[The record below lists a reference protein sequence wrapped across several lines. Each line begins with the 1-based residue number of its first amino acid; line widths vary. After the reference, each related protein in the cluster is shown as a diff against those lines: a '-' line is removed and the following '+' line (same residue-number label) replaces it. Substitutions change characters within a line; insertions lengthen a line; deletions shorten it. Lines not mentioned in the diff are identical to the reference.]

1 MEPEQEI
8 TRWLTSLHLLQ
19 YASSFARAGYHC
31 FKDLRSL
38 TEEELLKMDNIPTGH
53 RRRILSS
60 LETLMIKVDGGE
72 VPVRRKPIPRP
83 RKVFP
88 KAKQRGTSCQHS
100 QGSNIQMT
108 RQTLPSRTIADS
120 ERMAIGSATLPHTLP
135 SVTSHTAS
143 SSSSSASE
151 QGSSESLENF
161 SEEPIPD
168 ENDDFSSEGASV
180 GFQGEMVENEIY
192 EQCTFIKEPSEPRST
207 RSFKLRHR
215 PVPEIPEHPFIPP
228 YDWNAAANNNDHLTK
243 SEGLICPTGSQKAS
257 LQRTLSPIAPY
268 GELFLYNSAEKESDV
283 GNEVMS
289 SQGVKE
295 NLDQQKLR
303 NKQTQNQESTHNN
316 KNQDLSK
323 QHYIHDDDDDD
334 DDDDY
339 STVQEYTLS
348 QRLATECS
356 FEHPTLP
363 ALLSSTGPSALA
375 KPQTDVKD
383 IYSMA
388 QDDLPG
394 LLRPN
399 LPSLTE
405 VSISPYA
412 CFYGT
417 RNAVTKAGWLD
428 KLSPQGNCV
437 FQRRWVKLE
446 GGNLTYYSSDKEMY
460 SKGLI
465 PISAVKQ
472 VRALGEN
479 KFEVVTSIRTFVF
492 RAEKEGE
499 RQDWLEVFQS
509 AVSSQPSISLQPRK
523 NNTNKSGY
531 VELRGLKGRVYLS
544 LMGTSFR
551 LCKTDQD
558 FNAGLAITVVDLTAA
573 CVKQVERK
581 GFEITTPFKSFCFTV
596 ESERE
601 REEWIEAVQ
610 ESIVETLC
618 NYEVLEKVWFNISN
632 RKCADCQAPEPEWAS
647 INLCVV
653 ICKNCAGQ
661 HRSLGPGIS
670 KVRSMKL
677 DSSIWTNELIELFL
691 DVGNKNSNSF
701 WEANLPPEE
710 ELCMQPSLEQR
721 ASFIRRKYKKRKYKK
736 VLEGLNTQEELN
748 KALCATVVLP
758 DILQTMALVFSG
770 ADVMCATGDP
780 QYSTPYLLA
789 QKAGQR
795 LQMEFL
801 YHNKLSDFPKLEA
814 VFDSSFSADVLSF
827 MDGFLYCS
835 VNAGKATLDR
845 KGRPDLVR
853 RWCTLEGGFLSYY
866 ENEKNATPIGRVD
879 VSDVVSLAISNTEN
893 ITETGPVFTF
903 ELYLLS
909 QRVLVFGAETSDAQ
923 QEWTHAIAKR
933 FVSARADALL
943 RQDSELIGRLHYKE
957 GHDLYHWR
965 MGWFALVGSELY
977 FCSGDEDEEEGVL
990 QLKRLQELTVS
1001 THMEGDEK
1009 IQVLL
1014 MVESGRT
1021 VYIHGI
1027 TKQDFALWH
1036 SSIQLAAGTDG
1047 MALCNQQLNKND
1059 VPIIVDSCIAFVTQY
1074 GLCYEGIYQKNG
1086 DPGRVAQ
1093 LLQDFTKNAR
1103 VVKLRAQDHRLE
1115 DVTDTLKSFL
1125 SHSEDALLAKELYPF
1140 WISALDEQD
1149 EKVRVQKYS
1158 TYIQSLPKVNRLT
1171 LGALLQHLYR
1181 IQRCSHINQM
1191 NTQNLACVFSSCLF
1205 QTEGHTAQE
1214 SRVVEDLINNYTQ
1227 LFSVSEEQV
1236 RQMEKENSFITRWKD
1251 TTFSPAGDLI
1261 FEVYLEKK
1269 EPEKCCLIKV
1279 SPSMRSDEL
1288 AISTLEMK
1296 GMEVKA
1302 QDLWTTFEVIEN
1314 GEMERPLHY
1323 KEKILEQ
1330 VLEWSSLED
1339 PSSAFLLIKKYS
1351 GSKMTDSNSDKLKDF
1366 IKGEQLKFKDGS
1378 SKLLLGNKFQD
1389 RYLVLQ
1395 DKKLLLYKDIKSTK
1409 PEREAPLKSVKC
1421 YLGLRRKLKP
1431 TSSWGFTVYT
1441 KKQQWYFCCKGNE
1454 SQQDWVTSIIRVKH
1468 ASDLWPKDLRQ
1479 SASLPYNLSRGRTST
1494 YSTAKTSTAR
1504 HQREVKGK
1512 SVLTTSIE
1520 GSNTQNQMTSDVSNQ
1535 PDLTHKLASCEGTPS
1550 VSGLEMVIDDTLQSL
1565 RRPSLQQDPSALTQ
1579 LSHKKAV
1586 LPSRGAQLPQN
1597 LINELST
1604 VLNKTGRFPKED
1616 N

>member
-1 MEPEQEI
+1 MSNI
-8 TRWLTSLHLLQ
+8 RLHLPQ

-38 TEEELLKMDNIPTGH
+38 TEEKLYQMDNIPTGH

-60 LETLMIKVDGGE
+60 LETLMMEVDGGK

-83 RKVFP
+83 RQVFP
-88 KAKQRGTSCQHS
+88 KAKQRGTSCQ
-100 QGSNIQMT
+100 
-108 RQTLPSRTIADS
+108 QTLPSGTIADS
-120 ERMAIGSATLPHTLP
+120 ERMAIGSATLTHTLP
-135 SVTSHTAS
+135 SVTCHTVS
-143 SSSSSASE
+143 SSSGSASE
-151 QGSSESLENF
+151 HGSSESLENF

-192 EQCTFIKEPSEPRST
+192 ERCTFIKEPSELRST
-207 RSFKLRHR
+207 RSYKLRHR

-228 YDWNAAANNNDHLTK
+228 YDW
-243 SEGLICPTGSQKAS
+243 
-257 LQRTLSPIAPY
+257 TLSPIAPY
-268 GELFLYNSAEKESDV
+268 GELFLYNSAEKESPFPYY
-283 GNEVMS
+283 
-289 SQGVKE
+289 
-295 NLDQQKLR
+295 NLIFFFR
-303 NKQTQNQESTHNN
+303 NKQTQNQERAHNH
-316 KNQDLSK
+316 KKQDLSH
-323 QHYIHDDDDDD
+323 QHDDDDD

-339 STVQEYTLS
+339 STVQESTLG

-356 FEHPTLP
+356 FKHPTL
-363 ALLSSTGPSALA
+363 LLSTGPSALA

-383 IYSMA
+383 IYSKA

-417 RNAVTKAGWLD
+417 HNAASKAGWLD

-446 GGNLTYYSSDKEMY
+446 GGNLTYYNSDKEMY

-499 RQDWLEVFQS
+499 RQDWLEVLQS
-509 AVSSQPSISLQPRK
+509 AVSSQPSISHQPRK

-596 ESERE
+596 DSERE

-618 NYEVLEKVWFNISN
+618 NYEVLEKVWFNRSN
-632 RKCADCQAPEPEWAS
+632 RECADCQAPEPEWAS

-661 HRSLGPGIS
+661 HRFLGPGIS

-691 DVGNKNSNSF
+691 DIGNKNSNSF

-721 ASFIRRKYKKRKYKK
+721 ASFIHRKYKKRKYKK
-736 VLEGLNTQEELN
+736 VLEGLNTKEELN

-801 YHNKLSDFPKLEA
+801 YHNKLSDFPKREA
-814 VFDSSFSADVLSF
+814 VFESSFSADVPSF

-845 KGRPDLVR
+845 KGRPGES
-853 RWCTLEGGFLSYY
+853 C
-866 ENEKNATPIGRVD
+866 
-879 VSDVVSLAISNTEN
+879 
-893 ITETGPVFTF
+893 
-903 ELYLLS
+903 
-909 QRVLVFGAETSDAQ
+909 
-923 QEWTHAIAKR
+923 
-933 FVSARADALL
+933 FVPARADALL
-943 RQDSELIGRLHYKE
+943 RLDNELIGRLHYKE

-1009 IQVLL
+1009 IQVLI

-1047 MALCNQQLNKND
+1047 MALGNQQMNKND

-1103 VVKLRAQDHRLE
+1103 VVKLRAQDHRLG

-1158 TYIQSLPKVNRLT
+1158 SYIQSLPKVNRST

-1191 NTQNLACVFSSCLF
+1191 NMQNLACIFSSCLF

-1214 SRVVEDLINNYTQ
+1214 TRVVEDLINNYIQ
-1227 LFSVSEEQV
+1227 LFSHMFLAFLFCGVAINCERS
-1236 RQMEKENSFITRWKD
+1236 QMELCVHH
-1251 TTFSPAGDLI
+1251 FSL
-1261 FEVYLEKK
+1261 
-1269 EPEKCCLIKV
+1269 C
-1279 SPSMRSDEL
+1279 S
-1288 AISTLEMK
+1288 
-1296 GMEVKA
+1296 
-1302 QDLWTTFEVIEN
+1302 
-1314 GEMERPLHY
+1314 ERPLHY
-1323 KEKILEQ
+1323 NEKILEQ

-1339 PSSAFLLIKKYS
+1339 PSSAFLLIKKY
-1351 GSKMTDSNSDKLKDF
+1351 SDKLKDF

-1431 TSSWGFTVYT
+1431 TMLPNRVFLKFINKLVL
-1441 KKQQWYFCCKGNE
+1441 F
-1454 SQQDWVTSIIRVKH
+1454 VTICPNPH
-1468 ASDLWPKDLRQ
+1468 
-1479 SASLPYNLSRGRTST
+1479 Y
-1494 YSTAKTSTAR
+1494 
-1504 HQREVKGK
+1504 
-1512 SVLTTSIE
+1512 
-1520 GSNTQNQMTSDVSNQ
+1520 
-1535 PDLTHKLASCEGTPS
+1535 
-1550 VSGLEMVIDDTLQSL
+1550 DT
-1565 RRPSLQQDPSALTQ
+1565 
-1579 LSHKKAV
+1579 
-1586 LPSRGAQLPQN
+1586 
-1597 LINELST
+1597 
-1604 VLNKTGRFPKED
+1604 
-1616 N
+1616 

>member
-1 MEPEQEI
+1 LSNVSYFI
-8 TRWLTSLHLLQ
+8 SFLHLPQ

-38 TEEELLKMDNIPTGH
+38 TEEKLYQMNNIPTGH

-60 LETLMIKVDGGE
+60 LETLMMEVDGGE

-83 RKVFP
+83 RQVFP
-88 KAKQRGTSCQHS
+88 KAKQRGTSCRHS

-108 RQTLPSRTIADS
+108 RQTLPSGTIADS

-135 SVTSHTAS
+135 SVTCHTVS
-143 SSSSSASE
+143 SSSSSASDH
-151 QGSSESLENF
+151 GSSESLENV

-207 RSFKLRHR
+207 RSYKLRHR

-228 YDWNAAANNNDHLTK
+228 YDW
-243 SEGLICPTGSQKAS
+243 
-257 LQRTLSPIAPY
+257 TLSPIAPY
-268 GELFLYNSAEKESDV
+268 GELFLYNSAEKESCYYFAFSLLQL
-283 GNEVMS
+283 NIFF
-289 SQGVKE
+289 
-295 NLDQQKLR
+295 R
-303 NKQTQNQESTHNN
+303 NKQTQNQERAHNH
-316 KNQDLSK
+316 KKQDLSK
-323 QHYIHDDDDDD
+323 QHYVHDDDD

-339 STVQEYTLS
+339 STLQESTLS

-356 FEHPTLP
+356 FKHPT
-363 ALLSSTGPSALA
+363 LLSSTGPSIFA

-417 RNAVTKAGWLD
+417 HNAATKAGWLD

-446 GGNLTYYSSDKEMY
+446 GGNLTYYNSDKEMY

-479 KFEVVTSIRTFVF
+479 KFEVVTSVRTFVF

-499 RQDWLEVFQS
+499 RQDWLEVLQS
-509 AVSSQPSISLQPRK
+509 AVSSQPSISHQPHK

-596 ESERE
+596 DSERE

-618 NYEVLEKVWFNISN
+618 NYEVLEKVWFNRSN
-632 RKCADCQAPEPEWAS
+632 RECADCQAPEPEWAS

-661 HRSLGPGIS
+661 HRFLGPGIS

-677 DSSIWTNELIELFL
+677 DSSIWTNELIEVPIY
-691 DVGNKNSNSF
+691 VGNKNSNSF

-801 YHNKLSDFPKLEA
+801 YHNKLSGVCVLKKL
-814 VFDSSFSADVLSF
+814 SLHHDV
-827 MDGFLYCS
+827 Y
-835 VNAGKATLDR
+835 
-845 KGRPDLVR
+845 RPPYFAISREMHLVL
-853 RWCTLEGGFLSYY
+853 RWCTMEGGFLSYY

-879 VSDVVSLAISNTEN
+879 VSDVVSLAINNTEN

-903 ELYLLS
+903 ELYLRS

-923 QEWTHAIAKR
+923 QDWTHAIAKC
-933 FVSARADALL
+933 FVPARADALL
-943 RQDSELIGRLHYKE
+943 RLDSELIGRLHYKE

-1047 MALCNQQLNKND
+1047 MALGNQQMNKND

-1158 TYIQSLPKVNRLT
+1158 SYIQSLPKVNRST

-1181 IQRCSHINQM
+1181 IQRCSLINQM

-1214 SRVVEDLINNYTQ
+1214 TRVVEDLINNYIQ

-1251 TTFSPAGDLI
+1251 TTVIAINCERSQMELCVHHFSL
-1261 FEVYLEKK
+1261 
-1269 EPEKCCLIKV
+1269 C
-1279 SPSMRSDEL
+1279 S
-1288 AISTLEMK
+1288 
-1296 GMEVKA
+1296 
-1302 QDLWTTFEVIEN
+1302 
-1314 GEMERPLHY
+1314 ERPLHY
-1323 KEKILEQ
+1323 NEKILEQ

-1339 PSSAFLLIKKYS
+1339 PSSAFLLIKKY
-1351 GSKMTDSNSDKLKDF
+1351 SDKLKDF

-1431 TSSWGFTVYT
+1431 TMLPNRVFLKFINKLVL
-1441 KKQQWYFCCKGNE
+1441 F
-1454 SQQDWVTSIIRVKH
+1454 VTICPNPH
-1468 ASDLWPKDLRQ
+1468 
-1479 SASLPYNLSRGRTST
+1479 Y
-1494 YSTAKTSTAR
+1494 
-1504 HQREVKGK
+1504 
-1512 SVLTTSIE
+1512 
-1520 GSNTQNQMTSDVSNQ
+1520 
-1535 PDLTHKLASCEGTPS
+1535 
-1550 VSGLEMVIDDTLQSL
+1550 DT
-1565 RRPSLQQDPSALTQ
+1565 
-1579 LSHKKAV
+1579 
-1586 LPSRGAQLPQN
+1586 
-1597 LINELST
+1597 
-1604 VLNKTGRFPKED
+1604 
-1616 N
+1616 

>member
-1 MEPEQEI
+1 MEPDQEI
-8 TRWLTSLHLLQ
+8 TVWLTSLHLPQ
-19 YASSFARAGYHC
+19 YASSFAQAGYC
-31 FKDLRSL
+31 CLKDLRNL
-38 TEEELLKMDNIPTGH
+38 TEEKLLKVDHIPTGH

-60 LETLMIKVDGGE
+60 LETLMVEVDGSSMK

-83 RKVFP
+83 RQVFP
-88 KAKQRGTSCQHS
+88 KDKQRETSSRHP
-100 QGSNIQMT
+100 QGSKIQMT
-108 RQTLPSRTIADS
+108 SQTVPARTIADS
-120 ERMAIGSATLPHTLP
+120 ER
-135 SVTSHTAS
+135 VS

-151 QGSSESLENF
+151 HGSSESLENF

-168 ENDDFSSEGASV
+168 ENDDFPSELASV

-192 EQCTFIKEPSEPRST
+192 EKCSFVNEPSRPRSS
-207 RSFKLRHR
+207 RSYKLRHR
-215 PVPEIPEHPFIPP
+215 PVPEIPEHPFKPL
-228 YDWNAAANNNDHLTK
+228 YDWNEAAHNNTDHLTR
-243 SEGLICPTGSQKAS
+243 SEGPVCPTSSQEAS
-257 LQRTLSPIAPY
+257 HPRTLSPIAPY
-268 GELFLYNSAEKESDV
+268 GELFLYNSTE
-283 GNEVMS
+283 NETDLGKDVMS
-289 SQGVKE
+289 NQGVKE
-295 NLDQQKLR
+295 NLEEQTLR
-303 NKQTQNQESTHNN
+303 NKLTQTKEKSHNN
-316 KNQDLSK
+316 KQALFK
-323 QHYIHDDDDDD
+323 QHVD

-339 STVQEYTLS
+339 SIVQAS
-348 QRLATECS
+348 S
-356 FEHPTLP
+356 NHPTPP
-363 ALLSSTGPSALA
+363 ALLLSTGPSAVA
-375 KPQTDVKD
+375 QPQTDVND

-388 QDDLPG
+388 LDDLP
-394 LLRPN
+394 PQI
-399 LPSLTE
+399 E

-412 CFYGT
+412 CFYGI
-417 RNAVTKAGWLD
+417 RNSGAKAGWLD
-428 KLSPQGNCV
+428 KLSPQGNRV

-446 GGNLTYYSSDKEMY
+446 GGNLTYYNSDKEMY

-479 KFEVVTSIRTFVF
+479 KFEVVTSVRTFVF

-499 RQDWLEVFQS
+499 RQDWLEVLQT
-509 AVSSQPSISLQPRK
+509 AVSSQSSISHQPRK

-544 LMGTSFR
+544 LMGTGFR
-551 LCKTDQD
+551 ICKTDQD
-558 FNAGLAITVVDLTAA
+558 FNAGLAIAAVDLTAA
-573 CVKQVERK
+573 CVKQIERK

-601 REEWIEAVQ
+601 REEWTEAVQ

-618 NYEVLEKVWFNISN
+618 NYEVLEKVWFNKSN

-691 DVGNKNSNSF
+691 EVGNKNSNSF
-701 WEANLPPEE
+701 WAANIPPED
-710 ELCMQPSLEQR
+710 ELCKQSSTEQR

-748 KALCATVVLP
+748 KALCAAVVHP
-758 DILQTMALVFSG
+758 DVLQTMALVFSG

-780 QYSTPYLLA
+780 EISTAYLLA

-801 YHNKLSDFPKLEA
+801 YHNKLSDFPKLEG
-814 VFDSSFSADVLSF
+814 VFDSSFPTDVPSF

-835 VNAGKATLDR
+835 MNAGKATLDR
-845 KGRPDLVR
+845 KGRPDMVR

-866 ENEKNATPIGRVD
+866 DNEKIATPIGRVD
-879 VSDVVSLAISNTEN
+879 VSDVVSLAINNTEN

-903 ELYLLS
+903 ELYLRS
-909 QRVLVFGAETSDAQ
+909 QRVLVFGAETSDAHQ
-923 QEWTHAIAKR
+923 DWTHAIAKC
-933 FVSARADALL
+933 FVPARAEALL

-1014 MVESGRT
+1014 MVERGRT
-1021 VYIHGI
+1021 VYVHGI

-1047 MALCNQQLNKND
+1047 MALGNQQMNKND

-1086 DPGRVAQ
+1086 DPGCVAQ
-1093 LLQDFTKNAR
+1093 LLQDFTKDAR
-1103 VVKLRAQDHRLE
+1103 VVKLRAQEHRLE

-1149 EKVRVQKYS
+1149 EKIRVQKYS
-1158 TYIQSLPKVNRLT
+1158 SYIRSLPKVNRST

-1191 NTQNLACVFSSCLF
+1191 NTPKLACVFSSCLF

-1214 SRVVEDLINNYTQ
+1214 TRVVEDLINNYIQ
-1227 LFSVSEEQV
+1227 LFSVNEEQV

-1288 AISTLEMK
+1288 AVCTLEMK
-1296 GMEVKA
+1296 GVEVKA

-1409 PEREAPLKSVKC
+1409 PEREASIKSVKC

-1441 KKQQWYFCCKGNE
+1441 EKQQWYFCCKGND

-1468 ASDLWPKDLRQ
+1468 EGDLWPKDLKQ
-1479 SASLPYNLSRGRTST
+1479 SASLPYNLSRRRTST
-1494 YSTAKTSTAR
+1494 HSPAQTTTSK

-1520 GSNTQNQMTSDVSNQ
+1520 GSNTQNQMTTDEGNQSDSMN
-1535 PDLTHKLASCEGTPS
+1535 KLASGEETPCLS
-1550 VSGLEMVIDDTLQSL
+1550 RPEMMIDNTLQSQ
-1565 RRPSLQQDPSALTQ
+1565 RRTSLQHDPSALTQ
-1579 LSHKKAV
+1579 LSQRKAV
-1586 LPSRGAQLPQN
+1586 LPSRGVQLPQN

-1604 VLNKTGRFPKED
+1604 VLNKTGRSLSKD

>member
-1 MEPEQEI
+1 MEPNQEI
-8 TRWLTSLHLLQ
+8 TMWLTELHLPQ
-19 YASSFARAGYHC
+19 YATSFTLAGYH
-31 FKDLRSL
+31 FLKDLRNL
-38 TEEELLKMDNIPTGH
+38 NEEKLLEMDNIPTGH

-60 LETLMIKVDGGE
+60 LETLMMEVEGSSVK
-72 VPVRRKPIPRP
+72 VPVKRKPIPRP
-83 RKVFP
+83 RQVLSKD
-88 KAKQRGTSCQHS
+88 KQKEASTYQHA
-100 QGSNIQMT
+100 QAGNVQMT
-108 RQTLPSRTIADS
+108 RQTLPARTTAYS
-120 ERMAIGSATLPHTLP
+120 GTMNVGSQTLPRIKCHA
-135 SVTSHTAS
+135 AS
-143 SSSSSASE
+143 SGSSSTSDN
-151 QGSSESLENF
+151 GSSESLENF
-161 SEEPIPD
+161 TEDHVTNKSGGLPAD
-168 ENDDFSSEGASV
+168 GAAL

-192 EQCTFIKEPSEPRST
+192 EECLFATVPSEPRST

-215 PVPEIPEHPFIPP
+215 PVPEIPEHPFIPS
-228 YDWNAAANNNDHLTK
+228 YDRNVAGNNNTDHLTR
-243 SEGLICPTGSQKAS
+243 SEGLILPPSHQKAS
-257 LQRTLSPIAPY
+257 LERTLSPISPY
-268 GELFLYNSAEKESDV
+268 GELFLFNSAENVLDLSKDE
-283 GNEVMS
+283 MS
-289 SQGVKE
+289 NQVKE
-295 NLDQQKLR
+295 TLEQQKLR
-303 NKQTQNQESTHNN
+303 HKQTQAKEKVHYNN
-316 KNQDLSK
+316 KQDLSK
-323 QHYIHDDDDDD
+323 QHIDDDKNVDENDY
-334 DDDDY
+334 DDY
-339 STVQEYTLS
+339 STVQAS
-348 QRLATECS
+348 S
-356 FEHPTLP
+356 FCQQITNEHPTP
-363 ALLSSTGPSALA
+363 PTLLSSTGPSAVSA
-375 KPQTDVKD
+375 QSQADVNV
-383 IYSMA
+383 IYSLA
-388 QDDLPG
+388 HDDQPG
-394 LLRPN
+394 LLK
-399 LPSLTE
+399 PSVPPRTDL
-405 VSISPYA
+405 SISPYA
-412 CFYGT
+412 CFYGICKT
-417 RNAVTKAGWLD
+417 ATKAGWLD

-446 GGNLTYYSSDKEMY
+446 GGNLTYYNSEKEMY

-465 PISAVKQ
+465 PLSAVKQ
-472 VRALGEN
+472 IRALGEN
-479 KFEVVTSIRTFVF
+479 KFEVVTTLRTFVF
-492 RAEKEGE
+492 RAEKEGD
-499 RQDWLEVFQS
+499 RQDWLEVLQA
-509 AVSSQPSISLQPRK
+509 AVSSQSSVSHQPRK

-544 LMGTSFR
+544 LMGTCFR

-558 FNAGLAITVVDLTAA
+558 FNAGLAIAVVDLTAA
-573 CVKQVERK
+573 CVKQFERK
-581 GFEITTPFKSFCFTV
+581 GLEITTPFKSFCFTV
-596 ESERE
+596 ESEHE
-601 REEWIEAVQ
+601 RDEWIEAVQ

-618 NYEVLEKVWFNISN
+618 NYEVLEKVWFNKSN

-661 HRSLGPGIS
+661 HRFLGPGIS

-691 DVGNKNSNSF
+691 EVGNKNSNSL
-701 WEANLPPEE
+701 WVANLPPED
-710 ELCMQPSLEQR
+710 ELCKQSSTEQR

-736 VLEGLNTQEELN
+736 VLNGLNTQEELN
-748 KALCATVVLP
+748 KALCAAVVLP
-758 DILQTMALVFSG
+758 DVLQTMALVFSG

-780 QYSTPYLLA
+780 ELSTPYLLA

-814 VFDSSFSADVLSF
+814 ICDSSFAADAPSF

-835 VNAGKATLDR
+835 ANAGKATLDR
-845 KGRPDLVR
+845 KGKPDMVR

-866 ENEKNATPIGRVD
+866 DNEKIATPIGRVD
-879 VSDVVSLAISNTEN
+879 IGDVVSLAINNNQT

-903 ELYLLS
+903 ELYLRS
-909 QRVLVFGAETSDAQ
+909 QRVLVFGVETSDAHQ
-923 QEWTHAIAKR
+923 DWTNAIAKS
-933 FVSARADALL
+933 FVPPRADALL
-943 RQDSELIGRLHYKE
+943 RQDSELIGRLYYKE

-965 MGWFALVGSELY
+965 IGWFTLVGSELY

-1001 THMEGDEK
+1001 THIEGDEN

-1021 VYIHGI
+1021 LYIHCI

-1036 SSIQLAAGTDG
+1036 SAIQLAAGTDG
-1047 MALCNQQLNKND
+1047 MALSNQQMNKND

-1074 GLCYEGIYQKNG
+1074 GLCYEGIYQKKG
-1086 DPGRVAQ
+1086 DPGRVAHLIQ
-1093 LLQDFTKNAR
+1093 EFTKDAR
-1103 VVKLRAQDHRLE
+1103 VVKLRVQEQRLE

-1158 TYIQSLPKVNRLT
+1158 SYIQSLPKVNRST

-1191 NTQNLACVFSSCLF
+1191 SSQRLACVFSSCLF

-1214 SRVVEDLINNYTQ
+1214 TQVVEDLINNYIQ
-1227 LFSVSEEQV
+1227 LFSVNDEQV

-1261 FEVYLEKK
+1261 FEAYLEKK
-1269 EPEKCCLIKV
+1269 EPEKCCLIKI
-1279 SPSMRSDEL
+1279 SPNMRSDEL
-1288 AISTLEMK
+1288 AVSTLEMK

-1323 KEKILEQ
+1323 KEKVLEQ
-1330 VLEWSSLED
+1330 VLEWRSLED

-1351 GSKMTDSNSDKLKDF
+1351 GCKMTDSNSDKLKDF
-1366 IKGEQLKFKDGS
+1366 IKGEHLKFKDGS

-1409 PEREAPLKSVKC
+1409 PEREAPLKAVKC
-1421 YLGLRRKLKP
+1421 YFGLRRKLKP

-1441 KKQQWYFCCKGNE
+1441 EKQQWYFCCKGND
-1454 SQQDWVTSIIRVKH
+1454 SQQDWVTSIIRMKH
-1468 ASDLWPKDLRQ
+1468 GSDLWPRDLKQ
-1479 SASLPYNLSRGRTST
+1479 STSLPYNLSRRRTST
-1494 YSTAKTSTAR
+1494 QSTTQSSNKN
-1504 HQREVKGK
+1504 QREVKGK
-1512 SVLTTSIE
+1512 SVLTTSTE
-1520 GSNTQNQMTSDVSNQ
+1520 DSNTQNQMAADEGIR
-1535 PDLTHKLASCEGTPS
+1535 PDSLHKLASAEGTPG
-1550 VSGLEMVIDDTLQSL
+1550 VSRLEMVIDDTLQSQ
-1565 RRPSLQQDPSALTQ
+1565 RRASLQQDTATLTQ
-1579 LSHKKAV
+1579 ISQRKAAI
-1586 LPSRGAQLPQN
+1586 PGRGVQLPQN

-1604 VLNKTGRFPKED
+1604 VLNKTGRSQKEAD
-1616 N
+1616 

>member
-1 MEPEQEI
+1 MEPDQEI
-8 TRWLTSLHLLQ
+8 TEWLTSLHLLQ
-19 YASSFARAGYHC
+19 YASSFAGAGYHC

-38 TEEELLKMDNIPTGH
+38 TDEKLLKMDNIPTGH
-53 RRRILSS
+53 RRRILTS

-72 VPVRRKPIPRP
+72 VPVRRKPMPRP

-88 KAKQRGTSCQHS
+88 KAEQRETCCPHS
-100 QGSNIQMT
+100 QGSDIQVT
-108 RQTLPSRTIADS
+108 RQTSRTIADS
-120 ERMAIGSATLPHTLP
+120 ECMATGSATLPHTL
-135 SVTSHTAS
+135 S
-143 SSSSSASE
+143 SSSSSTSE
-151 QGSSESLENF
+151 HGSSESLENF

-180 GFQGEMVENEIY
+180 EFVGEMVENEIY
-192 EQCTFIKEPSEPRST
+192 EECTFNKESSGPRVT

-215 PVPEIPEHPFIPP
+215 PVPEIPEHPYIPP
-228 YDWNAAANNNDHLTK
+228 DWNVAANNNDLLTK
-243 SEGLICPTGSQKAS
+243 SEGLICPTGSQKAP

-268 GELFLYNSAEKESDV
+268 GELFLFNLAEKEPDV

-289 SQGVKE
+289 SQGVKV

-316 KNQDLSK
+316 KKQDLSK
-323 QHYIHDDDDDD
+323 HHYIHDDDDDDD

-339 STVQEYTLS
+339 STVQESKLS
-348 QRLATECS
+348 QQMATECS
-356 FEHPTLP
+356 FKHPTLP
-363 ALLSSTGPSALA
+363 TPLSSTGTSALA

-388 QDDLPG
+388 HDDLPV
-394 LLRPN
+394 LRPN
-399 LPSLTE
+399 LPSVTE

-417 RNAVTKAGWLD
+417 RNAVTKEGWLD

-465 PISAVKQ
+465 PISTVKH

-479 KFEVVTSIRTFVF
+479 KFEVVTSARTFVF

-499 RQDWLEVFQS
+499 RQDWLEVLQS
-509 AVSSQPSISLQPRK
+509 TVSSQPSISHQPRK

-558 FNAGLAITVVDLTAA
+558 FNSGLAITEVDLTAA
-573 CVKQVERK
+573 CVKQFERK

-618 NYEVLEKVWFNISN
+618 NYEVLEKVWFNRSN
-632 RKCADCQAPEPEWAS
+632 RKCADCQAPDPEWAS

-661 HRSLGPGIS
+661 HRFLGPGIS

-721 ASFIRRKYKKRKYKK
+721 ASFIRRKYIKRKYKK

-801 YHNKLSDFPKLEA
+801 YHNKLTDFPKLEA
-814 VFDSSFSADVLSF
+814 VFDSSFSAHVPSF

-879 VSDVVSLAISNTEN
+879 VSDVVSLAINNTEN

-903 ELYLLS
+903 ELYLRS

-923 QEWTHAIAKR
+923 QDWTHAIAKC
-933 FVSARADALL
+933 FVPARADAVL
-943 RQDSELIGRLHYKE
+943 RQDGELIGRLHYKE
-957 GHDLYHWR
+957 GHDLYYWR
-965 MGWFALVGSELY
+965 MGWFTLVGTELY

-990 QLKRLQELTVS
+990 RLKRLQELTVS

-1027 TKQDFALWH
+1027 TEKDFALWH

-1047 MALCNQQLNKND
+1047 MALGNQQMNKND

-1093 LLQDFTKNAR
+1093 HLQDFTKNAR

-1115 DVTDTLKSFL
+1115 DVTDTLKNFL

-1158 TYIQSLPKVNRLT
+1158 SYIQSLPEVNRST

-1181 IQRCSHINQM
+1181 IQRCSRINQM

-1214 SRVVEDLINNYTQ
+1214 TRVVEDLINNYIQ

-1261 FEVYLEKK
+1261 FEVYVEKM

-1409 PEREAPLKSVKC
+1409 PEREAPLKSLKC

-1441 KKQQWYFCCKGNE
+1441 EKQQWYFCCKGND

-1468 ASDLWPKDLRQ
+1468 GSDLWPKDLKQ
-1479 SASLPYNLSRGRTST
+1479 STSLPYNLCRGRTST
-1494 YSTAKTSTAR
+1494 YSTAKTSTGKP
-1504 HQREVKGK
+1504 QREAKGK
-1512 SVLTTSIE
+1512 SVLTTCIE
-1520 GSNTQNQMTSDVSNQ
+1520 GSNTQNQKTTDVSNQ
-1535 PDLTHKLASCEGTPS
+1535 PDLMHKLASSEGTLS
-1550 VSGLEMVIDDTLQSL
+1550 VSGFQMMIDDTLQSL
-1565 RRPSLQQDPSALTQ
+1565 GGPSLQQDPSALTQ
-1579 LSHKKAV
+1579 LSPKKAV
-1586 LPSRGAQLPQN
+1586 LPCRGVQLPQN
-1597 LINELST
+1597 IINELST
-1604 VLNKTGRFPKED
+1604 VLHKTGRFPKED

>member
-1 MEPEQEI
+1 MLSIQEM
-8 TRWLTSLHLLQ
+8 
-19 YASSFARAGYHC
+19 ASSA
-31 FKDLRSL
+31 
-38 TEEELLKMDNIPTGH
+38 
-53 RRRILSS
+53 
-60 LETLMIKVDGGE
+60 
-72 VPVRRKPIPRP
+72 
-83 RKVFP
+83 
-88 KAKQRGTSCQHS
+88 
-100 QGSNIQMT
+100 
-108 RQTLPSRTIADS
+108 
-120 ERMAIGSATLPHTLP
+120 
-135 SVTSHTAS
+135 
-143 SSSSSASE
+143 
-151 QGSSESLENF
+151 
-161 SEEPIPD
+161 
-168 ENDDFSSEGASV
+168 
-180 GFQGEMVENEIY
+180 
-192 EQCTFIKEPSEPRST
+192 
-207 RSFKLRHR
+207 
-215 PVPEIPEHPFIPP
+215 
-228 YDWNAAANNNDHLTK
+228 
-243 SEGLICPTGSQKAS
+243 
-257 LQRTLSPIAPY
+257 
-268 GELFLYNSAEKESDV
+268 
-283 GNEVMS
+283 
-289 SQGVKE
+289 
-295 NLDQQKLR
+295 
-303 NKQTQNQESTHNN
+303 
-316 KNQDLSK
+316 
-323 QHYIHDDDDDD
+323 
-334 DDDDY
+334 
-339 STVQEYTLS
+339 
-348 QRLATECS
+348 
-356 FEHPTLP
+356 
-363 ALLSSTGPSALA
+363 
-375 KPQTDVKD
+375 
-383 IYSMA
+383 
-388 QDDLPG
+388 
-394 LLRPN
+394 
-399 LPSLTE
+399 
-405 VSISPYA
+405 
-412 CFYGT
+412 
-417 RNAVTKAGWLD
+417 
-428 KLSPQGNCV
+428 
-437 FQRRWVKLE
+437 
-446 GGNLTYYSSDKEMY
+446 
-460 SKGLI
+460 
-465 PISAVKQ
+465 
-472 VRALGEN
+472 
-479 KFEVVTSIRTFVF
+479 
-492 RAEKEGE
+492 
-499 RQDWLEVFQS
+499 
-509 AVSSQPSISLQPRK
+509 
-523 NNTNKSGY
+523 
-531 VELRGLKGRVYLS
+531 YLS
-544 LMGTSFR
+544 
-551 LCKTDQD
+551 
-558 FNAGLAITVVDLTAA
+558 
-573 CVKQVERK
+573 
-581 GFEITTPFKSFCFTV
+581 FTV

-618 NYEVLEKVWFNISN
+618 NYEVLEKVWFNMSN

-647 INLCVV
+647 INLST
-653 ICKNCAGQ
+653 AA
-661 HRSLGPGIS
+661 
-670 KVRSMKL
+670 
-677 DSSIWTNELIELFL
+677 SSIWTNELIELFL

-748 KALCATVVLP
+748 KVSLCATVVLP

-789 QKAGQR
+789 QKGQR

-801 YHNKLSDFPKLEA
+801 YHHKLSD
-814 VFDSSFSADVLSF
+814 
-827 MDGFLYCS
+827 
-835 VNAGKATLDR
+835 
-845 KGRPDLVR
+845 LVR
-853 RWCTLEGGFLSYY
+853 PLVYIWKVDSLYY
-866 ENEKNATPIGRVD
+866 ENEKNATAIGRVD
-879 VSDVVSLAISNTEN
+879 VSDV
-893 ITETGPVFTF
+893 
-903 ELYLLS
+903 LY
-909 QRVLVFGAETSDAQ
+909 Q
-923 QEWTHAIAKR
+923 
-933 FVSARADALL
+933 
-943 RQDSELIGRLHYKE
+943 
-957 GHDLYHWR
+957 
-965 MGWFALVGSELY
+965 
-977 FCSGDEDEEEGVL
+977 
-990 QLKRLQELTVS
+990 S

-1014 MVESGRT
+1014 MVETPRGRT

-1036 SSIQLAAGTDG
+1036 SSIQFGSWDGTVWLS
-1047 MALCNQQLNKND
+1047 ANQQLNKNGCS
-1059 VPIIVDSCIAFVTQY
+1059 IIVDSCIAFVTQY
-1074 GLCYEGIYQKNG
+1074 VCVMRGIYQKNG

-1093 LLQDFTKNAR
+1093 YLHDFTKNAR
-1103 VVKLRAQDHRLE
+1103 VVKLWAQEHRLE

-1125 SHSEDALLAKELYPF
+1125 SHREDALLAKELYPF

-1158 TYIQSLPKVNRLT
+1158 TYIQSLPKVNRFNTFIPIFMHIYL
-1171 LGALLQHLYR
+1171 HR

-1504 HQREVKGK
+1504 HQREAKGK

>member
-1 MEPEQEI
+1 MEPDQEI
-8 TRWLTSLHLLQ
+8 TRWLTSLHLPQ

-31 FKDLRSL
+31 FKDLINL
-38 TEEELLKMDNIPTGH
+38 TEEKLLEVDNVPTGH

-60 LETLMIKVDGGE
+60 LETLMVEVDGGKGAIK

-83 RKVFP
+83 RQVFP
-88 KAKQRGTSCQHS
+88 KAKKKGIPCQHS
-100 QGSNIQMT
+100 QSSTIQTT
-108 RQTLPSRTIADS
+108 RQTPLSGT
-120 ERMAIGSATLPHTLP
+120 
-135 SVTSHTAS
+135 SVTCYTVS
-143 SSSSSASE
+143 SSSSSTSE
-151 QGSSESLENF
+151 HDSTESLENF
-161 SEEPIPD
+161 SAEPIPK
-168 ENDDFSSEGASV
+168 ENHAFPSEGASV
-180 GFQGEMVENEIY
+180 GFRGEMVENEIY
-192 EQCTFIKEPSEPRST
+192 EQCTFIKEPSEQKST
-207 RSFKLRHR
+207 LSYKLRHR
-215 PVPEIPEHPFIPP
+215 PVPEIPEHPFKPP
-228 YDWNAAANNNDHLTK
+228 YDWNVAANNNNDHLSR
-243 SEGLICPTGSQKAS
+243 SEGHVCPTGSKKAP
-257 LQRTLSPIAPY
+257 LERTLSPIAPY
-268 GELFLYNSAEKESDV
+268 GELFLFDSAEIETD
-283 GNEVMS
+283 MS
-289 SQGVKE
+289 SHGVRE
-295 NLDQQKLR
+295 NLEQHKLR
-303 NKQTQNQESTHNN
+303 NKQTQITRSKTITQNN
-316 KNQDLSK
+316 KKQDLSK
-323 QHYIHDDDDDD
+323 QHYVDD

-339 STVQEYTLS
+339 STVQESTLS
-348 QRLATECS
+348 HRLANECS
-356 FEHPTLP
+356 FKHPTP
-363 ALLSSTGPSALA
+363 SPLLSSTGPSALA
-375 KPQTDVKD
+375 QPHLVVND
-383 IYSMA
+383 IYSIP
-388 QDDLPG
+388 QEDLPG
-394 LLRPN
+394 LMRAN
-399 LPSLTE
+399 LLSQTE

-417 RNAVTKAGWLD
+417 RTAATKAGWLD

-446 GGNLTYYSSDKEMY
+446 GGNLTYYNSDKEMY

-465 PISAVKQ
+465 PVSAVKQ
-472 VRALGEN
+472 VCALGEN
-479 KFEVVTSIRTFVF
+479 KFEVVTFVRTFVF

-499 RQDWLEVFQS
+499 RQDWLDVLQS
-509 AVSSQPSISLQPRK
+509 AVSSQSSISHQPRK

-544 LMGTSFR
+544 LMRTSFI

-596 ESERE
+596 ESEHE
-601 REEWIEAVQ
+601 REQWIEAVQ

-618 NYEVLEKVWFNISN
+618 NYEVLEKVWFNKSN

-661 HRSLGPGIS
+661 HRFLGPGIS

-701 WEANLPPEE
+701 WEANLPPED
-710 ELCMQPSLEQR
+710 ELCKQPSPEQR
-721 ASFIRRKYKKRKYKK
+721 ASFIRRKYKTRKYKK
-736 VLEGLNTQEELN
+736 VLECLNTQEELN
-748 KALCATVVLP
+748 KALCAAVVLP

-780 QYSTPYLLA
+780 EYSTPYLMA

-801 YHNKLSDFPKLEA
+801 HHNKLSDFPKLEA
-814 VFDSSFSADVLSF
+814 VCDSSFSADVPSF
-827 MDGFLYCS
+827 RDGFLFCS
-835 VNAGKATLDR
+835 VNASKATLDR
-845 KGRPDLVR
+845 KGRPDMVR

-866 ENEKNATPIGRVD
+866 DTEKNATPIGRVD
-879 VSDVVSLAISNTEN
+879 ISDVVSLAINNTEN

-903 ELYLLS
+903 ELYLRS

-923 QEWTHAIAKR
+923 QDWTLAIAKC
-933 FVSARADALL
+933 FVPARADALL

-965 MGWFALVGSELY
+965 MGWFALVASELY

-1047 MALCNQQLNKND
+1047 MALGNQQMNKND
-1059 VPIIVDSCIAFVTQY
+1059 VPIIVDSCISFVTQY
-1074 GLCYEGIYQKNG
+1074 GLCYEGIYQKTG

-1093 LLQDFTKNAR
+1093 LLKEFAKNAR

-1125 SHSEDALLAKELYPF
+1125 SHSEDAVLAKELYPF

-1158 TYIQSLPKVNRLT
+1158 SYIQSLPKVNRST

-1191 NTQNLACVFSSCLF
+1191 STERLACVFSSCLF

-1214 SRVVEDLINNYTQ
+1214 TRVVEDLINNYIQ
-1227 LFSVSEEQV
+1227 LFSVNEEQE

-1269 EPEKCCLIKV
+1269 QPEKCCLIKV
-1279 SPSMRSDEL
+1279 SPNMRSDEL
-1288 AISTLEMK
+1288 AVSTLEMK

-1330 VLEWSSLED
+1330 VLDWSSLED

-1378 SKLLLGNKFQD
+1378 SKLLLGKKFQD

-1441 KKQQWYFCCKGNE
+1441 EKQQWYFCCKGND

-1468 ASDLWPKDLRQ
+1468 DGDLWPRDLKQ
-1479 SASLPYNLSRGRTST
+1479 SASLPYNLNRRRTST
-1494 YSTAKTSTAR
+1494 YSTAKTSTAQQ
-1504 HQREVKGK
+1504 QREAKGK
-1512 SVLTTSIE
+1512 SVVST
-1520 GSNTQNQMTSDVSNQ
+1520 GSNRQNQMTTDEVKQ
-1535 PDLTHKLASCEGTPS
+1535 QDPMQKLASGEGTLC
-1550 VSGLEMVIDDTLQSL
+1550 VSRLEMMTDETLQSS
-1565 RRPSLQQDPSALTQ
+1565 RRPSIQQDPSALTL
-1579 LSHKKAV
+1579 LSQKKPRKSV
-1586 LPSRGAQLPQN
+1586 QLPQN
-1597 LINELST
+1597 LISELNI
-1604 VLNKTGRFPKED
+1604 VLNKSGRSPKEG

>member
-83 RKVFP
+83 RKV
-88 KAKQRGTSCQHS
+88 
-100 QGSNIQMT
+100 
-108 RQTLPSRTIADS
+108 QTLPSRTIADS

-228 YDWNAAANNNDHLTK
+228 YDW
-243 SEGLICPTGSQKAS
+243 
-257 LQRTLSPIAPY
+257 TLSPIAPY
-268 GELFLYNSAEKESDV
+268 GELFLYNSAEKES
-283 GNEVMS
+283 
-289 SQGVKE
+289 
-295 NLDQQKLR
+295 
-303 NKQTQNQESTHNN
+303 
-316 KNQDLSK
+316 

-814 VFDSSFSADVLSF
+814 VFDSSFSADLNLMF
-827 MDGFLYCS
+827 FYLYVS
-835 VNAGKATLDR
+835 
-845 KGRPDLVR
+845 DLVR

-1227 LFSVSEEQV
+1227 LFSNNTDVC
-1236 RQMEKENSFITRWKD
+1236 
-1251 TTFSPAGDLI
+1251 
-1261 FEVYLEKK
+1261 VY
-1269 EPEKCCLIKV
+1269 KV

-1339 PSSAFLLIKKYS
+1339 PSSKVHLHSFWFLIE
-1351 GSKMTDSNSDKLKDF
+1351 TINKLKDF

-1395 DKKLLLYKDIKSTK
+1395 DKKLLLYKDIKVISLPMVIFKYLHPCCSSGSTS
-1409 PEREAPLKSVKC
+1409 AQ
-1421 YLGLRRKLKP
+1421 YLCSPVALQQSPVYQFRF
-1431 TSSWGFTVYT
+1431 FTVA
-1441 KKQQWYFCCKGNE
+1441 FHISSVCF
-1454 SQQDWVTSIIRVKH
+1454 
-1468 ASDLWPKDLRQ
+1468 
-1479 SASLPYNLSRGRTST
+1479 LSMR
-1494 YSTAKTSTAR
+1494 
-1504 HQREVKGK
+1504 
-1512 SVLTTSIE
+1512 L
-1520 GSNTQNQMTSDVSNQ
+1520 QM
-1535 PDLTHKLASCEGTPS
+1535 K
-1550 VSGLEMVIDDTLQSL
+1550 
-1565 RRPSLQQDPSALTQ
+1565 
-1579 LSHKKAV
+1579 
-1586 LPSRGAQLPQN
+1586 
-1597 LINELST
+1597 
-1604 VLNKTGRFPKED
+1604 
-1616 N
+1616 

>member
-1 MEPEQEI
+1 MEPAQEI
-8 TRWLTSLHLLQ
+8 TWWLTRLHLPQ

-38 TEEELLKMDNIPTGH
+38 TEEKLYQMDNIPTGH

-60 LETLMIKVDGGE
+60 LETLMMEVDGGK

-83 RKVFP
+83 RQVFP
-88 KAKQRGTSCQHS
+88 KAKQRGTSCQYS

-108 RQTLPSRTIADS
+108 RQTLPSGTIADS
-120 ERMAIGSATLPHTLP
+120 ERMAIGSATLTHTLP
-135 SVTSHTAS
+135 SVTCHTVS
-143 SSSSSASE
+143 SSSGSASE
-151 QGSSESLENF
+151 HGSSESLENF

-192 EQCTFIKEPSEPRST
+192 ERCTFIKEPSELRST
-207 RSFKLRHR
+207 RSYKLRHR

-228 YDWNAAANNNDHLTK
+228 YDWNVAANNNDHLTK

-268 GELFLYNSAEKESDV
+268 GELFLYNSAEKESDG
-283 GNEVMS
+283 GNDVMS

-303 NKQTQNQESTHNN
+303 NKQTQNQERAHNH
-316 KNQDLSK
+316 KKQDLSH
-323 QHYIHDDDDDD
+323 QHDDDDD

-339 STVQEYTLS
+339 STVQESTLG

-356 FEHPTLP
+356 FKHPTL
-363 ALLSSTGPSALA
+363 LLSTGPSALA

-383 IYSMA
+383 IYSKA

-417 RNAVTKAGWLD
+417 HNAASKAGWLD

-446 GGNLTYYSSDKEMY
+446 GGNLTYYNSDKEMY

-499 RQDWLEVFQS
+499 RQDWLEVLQS
-509 AVSSQPSISLQPRK
+509 AVSSQPSISHQPRK

-596 ESERE
+596 DSERE

-618 NYEVLEKVWFNISN
+618 NYEVLEKVWFNRSN
-632 RKCADCQAPEPEWAS
+632 RECADCQAPEPEWAS

-661 HRSLGPGIS
+661 HRFLGPGIS

-691 DVGNKNSNSF
+691 DIGNKNSNSF

-721 ASFIRRKYKKRKYKK
+721 ASFIHRKYKKRKYKK
-736 VLEGLNTQEELN
+736 VLEGLNTKEELN

-801 YHNKLSDFPKLEA
+801 YHNKLSDFPKREA
-814 VFDSSFSADVLSF
+814 VFESSFSADVPSF

-845 KGRPDLVR
+845 KGRPGESV
-853 RWCTLEGGFLSYY
+853 CPCIHPSKHPPPHLSIHPNNYC
-866 ENEKNATPIGRVD
+866 
-879 VSDVVSLAISNTEN
+879 
-893 ITETGPVFTF
+893 
-903 ELYLLS
+903 
-909 QRVLVFGAETSDAQ
+909 
-923 QEWTHAIAKR
+923 
-933 FVSARADALL
+933 FVPARADALL
-943 RQDSELIGRLHYKE
+943 RLDNELIGRLHYKE

-1009 IQVLL
+1009 IQVLI

-1047 MALCNQQLNKND
+1047 MALGNQQMNKND

-1103 VVKLRAQDHRLE
+1103 VVKLRAQDHRLG

-1158 TYIQSLPKVNRLT
+1158 SYIQSLPKVNRST

-1191 NTQNLACVFSSCLF
+1191 NMQNLACIFSSCLF

-1214 SRVVEDLINNYTQ
+1214 TRVVEDLINNYIQ

-1269 EPEKCCLIKV
+1269 QPEKCCLIKV

-1323 KEKILEQ
+1323 NEKILEQ

-1441 KKQQWYFCCKGNE
+1441 EKQQWYFCCKGND

-1468 ASDLWPKDLRQ
+1468 ASDLWPKDLKQ

-1494 YSTAKTSTAR
+1494 YSTAKTSTAK
-1504 HQREVKGK
+1504 HQREAKRK

-1520 GSNTQNQMTSDVSNQ
+1520 GSNTRNPMTTDVSNQ
-1535 PDLTHKLASCEGTPS
+1535 PDLMHKLASSEGTPS
-1550 VSGLEMVIDDTLQSL
+1550 VSGLKMVIDDTLQSL

-1586 LPSRGAQLPQN
+1586 LPNRGVQLPKN

>member
-1 MEPEQEI
+1 MSHIPEQEI

-143 SSSSSASE
+143 SSSSSSSD

-228 YDWNAAANNNDHLTK
+228 YDW
-243 SEGLICPTGSQKAS
+243 
-257 LQRTLSPIAPY
+257 TLSPIAPY
-268 GELFLYNSAEKESDV
+268 GELFLYNSAEKESV
-283 GNEVMS
+283 IFFFF
-289 SQGVKE
+289 
-295 NLDQQKLR
+295 R

-334 DDDDY
+334 DDDY

-356 FEHPTLP
+356 FEHPTPP

-479 KFEVVTSIRTFVF
+479 KFEVVTSLRTFVF

-618 NYEVLEKVWFNISN
+618 NYEVLEKVWFNMSN

-801 YHNKLSDFPKLEA
+801 YHNKLSATPRGYAHLSGMLQPFQ
-814 VFDSSFSADVLSF
+814 DSST
-827 MDGFLYCS
+827 Y
-835 VNAGKATLDR
+835 
-845 KGRPDLVR
+845 LVR

-1093 LLQDFTKNAR
+1093 LLHDFTKNAR
-1103 VVKLRAQDHRLE
+1103 VVKLRAQEHRLE

-1251 TTFSPAGDLI
+1251 TTHMFLAFLFCGVAVICERSQMELCVHQFSL
-1261 FEVYLEKK
+1261 
-1269 EPEKCCLIKV
+1269 C
-1279 SPSMRSDEL
+1279 S
-1288 AISTLEMK
+1288 
-1296 GMEVKA
+1296 
-1302 QDLWTTFEVIEN
+1302 
-1314 GEMERPLHY
+1314 ERPLHY

-1339 PSSAFLLIKKYS
+1339 PSSAFLLIKKY
-1351 GSKMTDSNSDKLKDF
+1351 SDKLKDF

-1395 DKKLLLYKDIKSTK
+1395 DKKLLLYKDIKVSLLHFHSSF
-1409 PEREAPLKSVKC
+1409 RVKMVRKVFK
-1421 YLGLRRKLKP
+1421 YLLALQQSPVYQFRF
-1431 TSSWGFTVYT
+1431 FTVA
-1441 KKQQWYFCCKGNE
+1441 FHISSVCF
-1454 SQQDWVTSIIRVKH
+1454 
-1468 ASDLWPKDLRQ
+1468 
-1479 SASLPYNLSRGRTST
+1479 LSMR
-1494 YSTAKTSTAR
+1494 
-1504 HQREVKGK
+1504 
-1512 SVLTTSIE
+1512 
-1520 GSNTQNQMTSDVSNQ
+1520 
-1535 PDLTHKLASCEGTPS
+1535 
-1550 VSGLEMVIDDTLQSL
+1550 LQL
-1565 RRPSLQQDPSALTQ
+1565 
-1579 LSHKKAV
+1579 K
-1586 LPSRGAQLPQN
+1586 
-1597 LINELST
+1597 
-1604 VLNKTGRFPKED
+1604 
-1616 N
+1616 

>member
-1 MEPEQEI
+1 MEPDQEI
-8 TRWLTSLHLLQ
+8 TRWLTSLHLPQ
-19 YASSFARAGYHC
+19 YASSFSRAGYRR

-38 TEEELLKMDNIPTGH
+38 TEENLLEMDNIPTGH
-53 RRRILSS
+53 RRRILGS
-60 LETLMIKVDGGE
+60 LESLMMEVDGGK

-83 RKVFP
+83 RQVFP
-88 KAKQRGTSCQHS
+88 KTKQRGTSCLHS

-108 RQTLPSRTIADS
+108 SQTLSSRTTADS

-135 SVTSHTAS
+135 IVTSHIVS

-151 QGSSESLENF
+151 HGSSESLENF
-161 SEEPIPD
+161 SEEPVPD
-168 ENDDFSSEGASV
+168 ENDDFSSEGASL

-228 YDWNAAANNNDHLTK
+228 YDWNVAANNNDHLTK
-243 SEGLICPTGSQKAS
+243 SEEPICPTGSQKAS

-268 GELFLYNSAEKESDV
+268 GELFLYNSAEQEPDV
-283 GNEVMS
+283 GNDVMS

-295 NLDQQKLR
+295 NRDQQKLR
-303 NKQTQNQESTHNN
+303 NKQTQNQERAHDN
-316 KNQDLSK
+316 KKQDLSK
-323 QHYIHDDDDDD
+323 QHYVHDDDDDED

-339 STVQEYTLS
+339 STVQESTIS
-348 QRLATECS
+348 QRLANECS
-356 FEHPTLP
+356 FKHPTMP
-363 ALLSSTGPSALA
+363 TLLSSTGPSALA

-383 IYSMA
+383 KYSMA

-394 LLRPN
+394 LQRPN
-399 LPSLTE
+399 LPSLKE

-417 RNAVTKAGWLD
+417 RNAATKAGWLD

-446 GGNLTYYSSDKEMY
+446 GGNLTYYNSDKEMY

-479 KFEVVTSIRTFVF
+479 KFEVVTSVRTFVF

-499 RQDWLEVFQS
+499 RQDWLEVLQS
-509 AVSSQPSISLQPRK
+509 AVISQPSISHQPRK

-531 VELRGLKGRVYLS
+531 VELRGLKGRVYFS

-558 FNAGLAITVVDLTAA
+558 FNTGLAITVVDLTAA

-618 NYEVLEKVWFNISN
+618 NYEVLEKVWFNKSN

-701 WEANLPPEE
+701 WEANLSPEE
-710 ELCMQPSLEQR
+710 ELCKQPSLEQR

-748 KALCATVVLP
+748 KALCAAVVLP

-770 ADVMCATGDP
+770 ADVMCATGEP
-780 QYSTPYLLA
+780 EYSTPYLLA
-789 QKAGQR
+789 QKASQR

-814 VFDSSFSADVLSF
+814 VFDSSFSADVPSF
-827 MDGFLYCS
+827 MVGLLYCS

-866 ENEKNATPIGRVD
+866 ENEKNAIPIGRVD
-879 VSDVVSLAISNTEN
+879 ISDVVSLAISNTEN

-903 ELYLLS
+903 ELYLRS

-923 QEWTHAIAKR
+923 QDWTHAIAKC
-933 FVSARADALL
+933 FVTPRADALL

-977 FCSGDEDEEEGVL
+977 FRSGDEDEEEGVL

-1047 MALCNQQLNKND
+1047 MALGNQQMNKND

-1158 TYIQSLPKVNRLT
+1158 SYIQSLPKVNRST

-1214 SRVVEDLINNYTQ
+1214 TRVVEDLINNYIQ
-1227 LFSVSEEQV
+1227 LFSVNEEQV

-1269 EPEKCCLIKV
+1269 APEKCCLIKV

-1296 GMEVKA
+1296 GIEVKA

-1441 KKQQWYFCCKGNE
+1441 EKQQCLKLTKVLYSLVLEPQNCMTEFQIG
-1454 SQQDWVTSIIRVKH
+1454 H
-1468 ASDLWPKDLRQ
+1468 L
-1479 SASLPYNLSRGRTST
+1479 SAS
-1494 YSTAKTSTAR
+1494 
-1504 HQREVKGK
+1504 V
-1512 SVLTTSIE
+1512 
-1520 GSNTQNQMTSDVSNQ
+1520 
-1535 PDLTHKLASCEGTPS
+1535 
-1550 VSGLEMVIDDTLQSL
+1550 
-1565 RRPSLQQDPSALTQ
+1565 
-1579 LSHKKAV
+1579 
-1586 LPSRGAQLPQN
+1586 
-1597 LINELST
+1597 
-1604 VLNKTGRFPKED
+1604 F
-1616 N
+1616 

>member
-83 RKVFP
+83 RKV
-88 KAKQRGTSCQHS
+88 
-100 QGSNIQMT
+100 
-108 RQTLPSRTIADS
+108 QTLPSRTIADS

-143 SSSSSASE
+143 SSSSSSSD

-228 YDWNAAANNNDHLTK
+228 YDW
-243 SEGLICPTGSQKAS
+243 
-257 LQRTLSPIAPY
+257 TLSPIAPY
-268 GELFLYNSAEKESDV
+268 GELFLYNSAEKES
-283 GNEVMS
+283 
-289 SQGVKE
+289 
-295 NLDQQKLR
+295 
-303 NKQTQNQESTHNN
+303 
-316 KNQDLSK
+316 
-323 QHYIHDDDDDD
+323 QHYIHDDDDD

-356 FEHPTLP
+356 FEHPTPP

-479 KFEVVTSIRTFVF
+479 KFEVVTSLRTFVF

-618 NYEVLEKVWFNISN
+618 NYEVLEKVWFNMSN

-814 VFDSSFSADVLSF
+814 VFDSSFSADLNLMF
-827 MDGFLYCS
+827 FYLYVS
-835 VNAGKATLDR
+835 
-845 KGRPDLVR
+845 DLVR

-1093 LLQDFTKNAR
+1093 LLHDFTKNAR
-1103 VVKLRAQDHRLE
+1103 VVKLRAQEHRLE

-1227 LFSVSEEQV
+1227 LFSNNTDVC
-1236 RQMEKENSFITRWKD
+1236 
-1251 TTFSPAGDLI
+1251 
-1261 FEVYLEKK
+1261 VY
-1269 EPEKCCLIKV
+1269 KV

-1339 PSSAFLLIKKYS
+1339 PSSKVHLHSFWFLIE
-1351 GSKMTDSNSDKLKDF
+1351 TINKLKDF

-1395 DKKLLLYKDIKSTK
+1395 DKKLLLYKDIKVISLPMVIFKYLHPCCSSGSTS
-1409 PEREAPLKSVKC
+1409 AQ
-1421 YLGLRRKLKP
+1421 YLCSPVALQQSPVYQFRF
-1431 TSSWGFTVYT
+1431 FTVA
-1441 KKQQWYFCCKGNE
+1441 FHISSVCF
-1454 SQQDWVTSIIRVKH
+1454 
-1468 ASDLWPKDLRQ
+1468 
-1479 SASLPYNLSRGRTST
+1479 LSMR
-1494 YSTAKTSTAR
+1494 
-1504 HQREVKGK
+1504 
-1512 SVLTTSIE
+1512 
-1520 GSNTQNQMTSDVSNQ
+1520 
-1535 PDLTHKLASCEGTPS
+1535 
-1550 VSGLEMVIDDTLQSL
+1550 LQL
-1565 RRPSLQQDPSALTQ
+1565 
-1579 LSHKKAV
+1579 K
-1586 LPSRGAQLPQN
+1586 
-1597 LINELST
+1597 
-1604 VLNKTGRFPKED
+1604 
-1616 N
+1616 

>member
-8 TRWLTSLHLLQ
+8 TQWLTSLHLLQ

-83 RKVFP
+83 RKV
-88 KAKQRGTSCQHS
+88 
-100 QGSNIQMT
+100 
-108 RQTLPSRTIADS
+108 QTLPSRTIADS

-143 SSSSSASE
+143 SSSSSSSD

-228 YDWNAAANNNDHLTK
+228 YDW
-243 SEGLICPTGSQKAS
+243 
-257 LQRTLSPIAPY
+257 TLSPIAPY
-268 GELFLYNSAEKESDV
+268 GELFLYNSAEKES
-283 GNEVMS
+283 
-289 SQGVKE
+289 
-295 NLDQQKLR
+295 
-303 NKQTQNQESTHNN
+303 
-316 KNQDLSK
+316 
-323 QHYIHDDDDDD
+323 QHYIHDDDDD

-363 ALLSSTGPSALA
+363 ALLSSTGPSALT

-437 FQRRWVKLE
+437 LQRRWVKLE

-509 AVSSQPSISLQPRK
+509 AVSSHPSISLQPRK

-618 NYEVLEKVWFNISN
+618 NYEVLEKVWFNMSN

-661 HRSLGPGIS
+661 HRSLSPGIS

-814 VFDSSFSADVLSF
+814 VFDSSFSADLNLMF
-827 MDGFLYCS
+827 FYLYVS
-835 VNAGKATLDR
+835 
-845 KGRPDLVR
+845 DLVR

-1093 LLQDFTKNAR
+1093 LLHDFTKNAR
-1103 VVKLRAQDHRLE
+1103 VVKLRAQEHRLE

-1227 LFSVSEEQV
+1227 LFSNNTDVC
-1236 RQMEKENSFITRWKD
+1236 
-1251 TTFSPAGDLI
+1251 
-1261 FEVYLEKK
+1261 VY
-1269 EPEKCCLIKV
+1269 KV

-1339 PSSAFLLIKKYS
+1339 PSSKVHLHSFWFLIE
-1351 GSKMTDSNSDKLKDF
+1351 TINKLKDF

-1395 DKKLLLYKDIKSTK
+1395 DKKLLLYKDIKVISLPMVIFKYLHPCCSSGSTS
-1409 PEREAPLKSVKC
+1409 AQ
-1421 YLGLRRKLKP
+1421 YLCSPVALQQSPVYQFRF
-1431 TSSWGFTVYT
+1431 FTVA
-1441 KKQQWYFCCKGNE
+1441 FHISSVCF
-1454 SQQDWVTSIIRVKH
+1454 
-1468 ASDLWPKDLRQ
+1468 
-1479 SASLPYNLSRGRTST
+1479 LSMR
-1494 YSTAKTSTAR
+1494 
-1504 HQREVKGK
+1504 
-1512 SVLTTSIE
+1512 L
-1520 GSNTQNQMTSDVSNQ
+1520 QM
-1535 PDLTHKLASCEGTPS
+1535 K
-1550 VSGLEMVIDDTLQSL
+1550 
-1565 RRPSLQQDPSALTQ
+1565 
-1579 LSHKKAV
+1579 
-1586 LPSRGAQLPQN
+1586 
-1597 LINELST
+1597 
-1604 VLNKTGRFPKED
+1604 
-1616 N
+1616 

>member
-1 MEPEQEI
+1 MEPAQEI
-8 TRWLTSLHLLQ
+8 TWWLTRLHLPQ

-38 TEEELLKMDNIPTGH
+38 TEEKLYQMDNIPTGH

-60 LETLMIKVDGGE
+60 LETLMMEVDGGK

-83 RKVFP
+83 RQVFP
-88 KAKQRGTSCQHS
+88 KAKQRGTSCQYS

-108 RQTLPSRTIADS
+108 RQTLPSGTIADS
-120 ERMAIGSATLPHTLP
+120 ERMAIGSATLTHTLP
-135 SVTSHTAS
+135 SVTCHTVS
-143 SSSSSASE
+143 SSSGSASE
-151 QGSSESLENF
+151 HGSSESLENF

-192 EQCTFIKEPSEPRST
+192 ERCTFIKEPSELRST
-207 RSFKLRHR
+207 RSYKLRHR

-228 YDWNAAANNNDHLTK
+228 YDW
-243 SEGLICPTGSQKAS
+243 
-257 LQRTLSPIAPY
+257 TLSPIAPY
-268 GELFLYNSAEKESDV
+268 GELFLYNSAEKES
-283 GNEVMS
+283 
-289 SQGVKE
+289 K
-295 NLDQQKLR
+295 
-303 NKQTQNQESTHNN
+303 
-316 KNQDLSK
+316 QDLSH
-323 QHYIHDDDDDD
+323 QHDDDDD

-339 STVQEYTLS
+339 STVQESTLG

-356 FEHPTLP
+356 FKHPTL
-363 ALLSSTGPSALA
+363 LLSTGPSALA

-383 IYSMA
+383 IYSKA

-417 RNAVTKAGWLD
+417 HNAASKAGWLD

-446 GGNLTYYSSDKEMY
+446 GGNLTYYNSDKEMY

-499 RQDWLEVFQS
+499 RQDWLEVLQS
-509 AVSSQPSISLQPRK
+509 AVSSQPSISHQPRK

-596 ESERE
+596 DSERE

-618 NYEVLEKVWFNISN
+618 NYEVLEKVWFNRSN
-632 RKCADCQAPEPEWAS
+632 RECADCQAPEPEWAS

-661 HRSLGPGIS
+661 HRFLGPGIS

-691 DVGNKNSNSF
+691 DIGNKNSNSF

-721 ASFIRRKYKKRKYKK
+721 ASFIHRKYKKRKYKK
-736 VLEGLNTQEELN
+736 VLEGLNTKEELN

-801 YHNKLSDFPKLEA
+801 YHNKLSGVCVLNKL
-814 VFDSSFSADVLSF
+814 SLHHDV
-827 MDGFLYCS
+827 Y
-835 VNAGKATLDR
+835 
-845 KGRPDLVR
+845 RPPY
-853 RWCTLEGGFLSYY
+853 F
-866 ENEKNATPIGRVD
+866 
-879 VSDVVSLAISNTEN
+879 AISREM
-893 ITETGPVFTF
+893 
-903 ELYLLS
+903 
-909 QRVLVFGAETSDAQ
+909 
-923 QEWTHAIAKR
+923 HATTYTLP
-933 FVSARADALL
+933 FQYALL
-943 RQDSELIGRLHYKE
+943 RLDNELIGRLHYKE

-1009 IQVLL
+1009 IQVLI

-1047 MALCNQQLNKND
+1047 MALGNQQMNKND

-1103 VVKLRAQDHRLE
+1103 VVKLRAQDHRLG

-1158 TYIQSLPKVNRLT
+1158 SYIQSLPKVNRST

-1191 NTQNLACVFSSCLF
+1191 NMQNLACIFSSCLF

-1214 SRVVEDLINNYTQ
+1214 TRVVEDLINNYIQ
-1227 LFSVSEEQV
+1227 LFS
-1236 RQMEKENSFITRWKD
+1236 
-1251 TTFSPAGDLI
+1251 FSPAGDLI
-1261 FEVYLEKK
+1261 FEVYLEKN
-1269 EPEKCCLIKV
+1269 ELADLLIAFV

-1323 KEKILEQ
+1323 NEKILEQ

-1339 PSSAFLLIKKYS
+1339 PSSAFLLIKKY
-1351 GSKMTDSNSDKLKDF
+1351 SDKLKDF

-1431 TSSWGFTVYT
+1431 TMLPNRVFLKFINKLVL
-1441 KKQQWYFCCKGNE
+1441 F
-1454 SQQDWVTSIIRVKH
+1454 VTICPNPH
-1468 ASDLWPKDLRQ
+1468 
-1479 SASLPYNLSRGRTST
+1479 Y
-1494 YSTAKTSTAR
+1494 
-1504 HQREVKGK
+1504 
-1512 SVLTTSIE
+1512 
-1520 GSNTQNQMTSDVSNQ
+1520 
-1535 PDLTHKLASCEGTPS
+1535 
-1550 VSGLEMVIDDTLQSL
+1550 DT
-1565 RRPSLQQDPSALTQ
+1565 
-1579 LSHKKAV
+1579 
-1586 LPSRGAQLPQN
+1586 
-1597 LINELST
+1597 
-1604 VLNKTGRFPKED
+1604 
-1616 N
+1616 

>member
-1 MEPEQEI
+1 MEPDQEI
-8 TRWLTSLHLLQ
+8 TRWLTSLHLPQ
-19 YASSFARAGYHC
+19 YASSFAWAGYHC

-38 TEEELLKMDNIPTGH
+38 TEEKLYQMDNIPTGH

-60 LETLMIKVDGGE
+60 LETLMMEVDGGE

-83 RKVFP
+83 RQVFP

-108 RQTLPSRTIADS
+108 RQTLPLGTIADS

-135 SVTSHTAS
+135 SVTCHTVS

-151 QGSSESLENF
+151 HGSSESLENF

-207 RSFKLRHR
+207 RSYKLRHR
-215 PVPEIPEHPFIPP
+215 PVPEIPEHPFIPL
-228 YDWNAAANNNDHLTK
+228 YDWNVAANNNDHLTK

-283 GNEVMS
+283 GNDVMS

-295 NLDQQKLR
+295 NLDQQKIR
-303 NKQTQNQESTHNN
+303 NKQTQNQERAHNH
-316 KNQDLSK
+316 KKQDLSK
-323 QHYIHDDDDDD
+323 QHYVHDDDNDD

-339 STVQEYTLS
+339 STVQESTLS

-356 FEHPTLP
+356 FKHPP
-363 ALLSSTGPSALA
+363 LLSSTGPSALA

-417 RNAVTKAGWLD
+417 HNAATKAGWLD

-446 GGNLTYYSSDKEMY
+446 GGNLTYYNSDKEMY

-479 KFEVVTSIRTFVF
+479 KFEVVTSVRTFVF

-499 RQDWLEVFQS
+499 RQDWLEVLQS
-509 AVSSQPSISLQPRK
+509 AVSPQPSISHQPRK

-596 ESERE
+596 DSEHE

-618 NYEVLEKVWFNISN
+618 NYEVLEKVWFNRSN
-632 RKCADCQAPEPEWAS
+632 RECADCQAPEPEWAS

-661 HRSLGPGIS
+661 HRFLGPGIS

-677 DSSIWTNELIELFL
+677 DSSIWTNELIELVL

-701 WEANLPPEE
+701 WEANLHPEE

-814 VFDSSFSADVLSF
+814 VFDSSFSADVPSF

-853 RWCTLEGGFLSYY
+853 RWCTMEGGFLSYY
-866 ENEKNATPIGRVD
+866 ENEKNALPIGRVD
-879 VSDVVSLAISNTEN
+879 VSDVVSLAINNTEN

-903 ELYLLS
+903 ELYLRF

-923 QEWTHAIAKR
+923 QDWTHAIAKLN
-933 FVSARADALL
+933 ARADALL
-943 RQDSELIGRLHYKE
+943 RLDSELIGRLRYKE

-977 FCSGDEDEEEGVL
+977 FCSGDIDEEEGVL

-1027 TKQDFALWH
+1027 AKQDFALWH

-1047 MALCNQQLNKND
+1047 MALGNQQMNKND

-1115 DVTDTLKSFL
+1115 DITDTLKSFL

-1158 TYIQSLPKVNRLT
+1158 SYIQSLPKVNRST

-1214 SRVVEDLINNYTQ
+1214 TRVVEDLINNYIQ

-1251 TTFSPAGDLI
+1251 TRFSPAGDLI

-1269 EPEKCCLIKV
+1269 QPEKCCLIKV

-1441 KKQQWYFCCKGNE
+1441 EKQQWYFCCKGND

-1468 ASDLWPKDLRQ
+1468 ASDLWPKDLKQ

-1494 YSTAKTSTAR
+1494 YSTAKTSTAK
-1504 HQREVKGK
+1504 HQREAKGK

-1520 GSNTQNQMTSDVSNQ
+1520 GSNTRNQMTTDVSNQ
-1535 PDLTHKLASCEGTPS
+1535 PDLMHKLASSEGTPS
-1550 VSGLEMVIDDTLQSL
+1550 VSGLKMVIDDTLQSL
-1565 RRPSLQQDPSALTQ
+1565 RRPSLQQDPSTLTQ

-1586 LPSRGAQLPQN
+1586 LPSRGAQLPKN

-1604 VLNKTGRFPKED
+1604 VLNKTGRFLKED

>member
-1 MEPEQEI
+1 MEPDQI
-8 TRWLTSLHLLQ
+8 TVWLTSLHLPQ
-19 YASSFARAGYHC
+19 YASSFAKAGYRC
-31 FKDLRSL
+31 LKDLRSL
-38 TEEELLKMDNIPTGH
+38 TEEKLLEVDHIPTGH

-60 LETLMIKVDGGE
+60 LETLMVEADGNNSYVK

-83 RKVFP
+83 RQVFP
-88 KAKQRGTSCQHS
+88 KDRQRGTSCQHP

-108 RQTLPSRTIADS
+108 SQTVPARTIADS
-120 ERMAIGSATLPHTLP
+120 ERMAIGFQAVP
-135 SVTSHTAS
+135 SVTCHAVS

-151 QGSSESLENF
+151 HGSSESLENF
-161 SEEPIPD
+161 SEYRIPD
-168 ENDDFSSEGASV
+168 GNDDLPSEGASV
-180 GFQGEMVENEIY
+180 WFEGEMVENEIY
-192 EQCTFIKEPSEPRST
+192 EECPFIEVASEPRST

-215 PVPEIPEHPFIPP
+215 PVPEIPEHPFKPP
-228 YDWNAAANNNDHLTK
+228 YDWNEAAHNNTDHLTR
-243 SEGLICPTGSQKAS
+243 SEGPVYPASSQEAS
-257 LQRTLSPIAPY
+257 VQRTLSPIAPY
-268 GELFLYNSAEKESDV
+268 GELFLYNSAENELVLDKDV
-283 GNEVMS
+283 MPN
-289 SQGVKE
+289 QGVKE
-295 NLDQQKLR
+295 NLEEQTLR
-303 NKQTQNQESTHNN
+303 KKQTRTKEKAHNN
-316 KNQDLSK
+316 KQDLSK
-323 QHYIHDDDDDD
+323 QHVDNDDG
-334 DDDDY
+334 Y
-339 STVQEYTLS
+339 SIVQASTLS
-348 QRLATECS
+348 QRLANES
-356 FEHPTLP
+356 SSNHPTPP
-363 ALLSSTGPSALA
+363 ALLLSTEPSAA
-375 KPQTDVKD
+375 AQTQTVVND
-383 IYSMA
+383 IYSMET
-388 QDDLPG
+388 DDLP
-394 LLRPN
+394 PQI
-399 LPSLTE
+399 E

-417 RNAVTKAGWLD
+417 RNSAAKAGWLD
-428 KLSPQGNCV
+428 KLSPQGNRV

-446 GGNLTYYSSDKEMY
+446 GGNLTYYNSDKEMY

-472 VRALGEN
+472 VRAVGEN
-479 KFEVVTSIRTFVF
+479 KFEVVTSVRTFVF
-492 RAEKEGE
+492 RVEKEGE
-499 RQDWLEVFQS
+499 RQDWLEVLQS
-509 AVSSQPSISLQPRK
+509 AVSSQSSISRQPRK

-558 FNAGLAITVVDLTAA
+558 FNAGLAIAAVDLTAA
-573 CVKQVERK
+573 CVKPVERK

-618 NYEVLEKVWFNISN
+618 NYEVLEKVWFNKSN

-647 INLCVV
+647 VNLCVV

-661 HRSLGPGIS
+661 HRFLGPGIS

-691 DVGNKNSNSF
+691 EVGNKNSNSF
-701 WEANLPPEE
+701 WAANIPPEN
-710 ELCMQPSLEQR
+710 ELCKQSSMEQR
-721 ASFIRRKYKKRKYKK
+721 ASFISRKYKKRKFKK

-748 KALCATVVLP
+748 KALCAAVVHP
-758 DILQTMALVFSG
+758 DVLQTMALVFSG

-780 QYSTPYLLA
+780 EHSTPYLLA
-789 QKAGQR
+789 QKASQR

-801 YHNKLSDFPKLEA
+801 YHNKHSDFPKLEA
-814 VFDSSFSADVLSF
+814 VLDSSFPADVPSF

-835 VNAGKATLDR
+835 MNAGKATLDR
-845 KGRPDLVR
+845 KGRHDMVR

-866 ENEKNATPIGRVD
+866 DNEKIATPIGRVD
-879 VSDVVSLAISNTEN
+879 VSNVVSLAISNIEN

-903 ELYLLS
+903 ELYLRS
-909 QRVLVFGAETSDAQ
+909 QRVLVFGAETSDTHQ
-923 QEWTHAIAKR
+923 DWTHAIAKC
-933 FVSARADALL
+933 FVPARADALL

-957 GHDLYHWR
+957 GHELYHWR

-1001 THMEGDEK
+1001 TQMEGDEK

-1014 MVESGRT
+1014 MVERGRT

-1027 TKQDFALWH
+1027 TKQDFALWY
-1036 SSIQLAAGTDG
+1036 SSIQLAARTDG
-1047 MALCNQQLNKND
+1047 MGLGNQQMNKND

-1093 LLQDFTKNAR
+1093 LLQGFSKDAR
-1103 VVKLRAQDHRLE
+1103 VVKLRVQDHRLE

-1158 TYIQSLPKVNRLT
+1158 SYIQSLPKVNRST

-1191 NTQNLACVFSSCLF
+1191 STQKLACVFSSCLF

-1214 SRVVEDLINNYTQ
+1214 TRVVEDLINNYTQ
-1227 LFSVSEEQV
+1227 LFSVNEEQV

-1288 AISTLEMK
+1288 AVCTLEMK
-1296 GMEVKA
+1296 GKEVKA

-1323 KEKILEQ
+1323 KERILEQ

-1409 PEREAPLKSVKC
+1409 PEREASLKSVKC

-1441 KKQQWYFCCKGNE
+1441 EKQQWYFCCKGND

-1468 ASDLWPKDLRQ
+1468 EGDLWPKDLKQ
-1479 SASLPYNLSRGRTST
+1479 SASLPYNLCRGRTST
-1494 YSTAKTSTAR
+1494 YSPAQTSTAK

-1520 GSNTQNQMTSDVSNQ
+1520 GSNTQNQMTTDEGNQ
-1535 PDLTHKLASCEGTPS
+1535 PDSRHKLTSCKGTPC
-1550 VSGLEMVIDDTLQSL
+1550 VSRHEMVIDDTLQSQ
-1565 RRPSLQQDPSALTQ
+1565 RKASIQQDASTLTQ
-1579 LSHKKAV
+1579 LSQRKASLPS
-1586 LPSRGAQLPQN
+1586 LPSRGVQLPQN

-1604 VLNKTGRFPKED
+1604 VLNKTGRSLNKD
-1616 N
+1616 D

>member
-1 MEPEQEI
+1 MSHIPEQEI
-8 TRWLTSLHLLQ
+8 TQWLTSLHLLQ

-143 SSSSSASE
+143 SSSSSSSD

-228 YDWNAAANNNDHLTK
+228 YDW
-243 SEGLICPTGSQKAS
+243 
-257 LQRTLSPIAPY
+257 TLSPIAPY
-268 GELFLYNSAEKESDV
+268 GELFLYNSAEKESV
-283 GNEVMS
+283 IFFFF
-289 SQGVKE
+289 
-295 NLDQQKLR
+295 R

-323 QHYIHDDDDDD
+323 QHYIHDDDDD

-363 ALLSSTGPSALA
+363 ALLSSTGPSALT

-437 FQRRWVKLE
+437 LQRRWVKLE

-499 RQDWLEVFQS
+499 PLCF
-509 AVSSQPSISLQPRK
+509 SLCLMFRSLSPRK

-618 NYEVLEKVWFNISN
+618 NYEVLEKVWFNMSN

-661 HRSLGPGIS
+661 HRSLSPGIS

-801 YHNKLSDFPKLEA
+801 YHNKLSGVCLNLMF
-814 VFDSSFSADVLSF
+814 FY
-827 MDGFLYCS
+827 LYVS
-835 VNAGKATLDR
+835 
-845 KGRPDLVR
+845 DLVR

-1093 LLQDFTKNAR
+1093 LLHDFTKNAR
-1103 VVKLRAQDHRLE
+1103 VVKLRAQEHRLE

-1251 TTFSPAGDLI
+1251 TTHMFLAFLFCGVAVICERSQMELCVHQFSL
-1261 FEVYLEKK
+1261 
-1269 EPEKCCLIKV
+1269 C
-1279 SPSMRSDEL
+1279 S
-1288 AISTLEMK
+1288 
-1296 GMEVKA
+1296 
-1302 QDLWTTFEVIEN
+1302 
-1314 GEMERPLHY
+1314 ERPLHY

-1351 GSKMTDSNSDKLKDF
+1351 DF

-1395 DKKLLLYKDIKSTK
+1395 DKKLLLYKDIKVISLPMVIFKYLHPCCSSGSTS
-1409 PEREAPLKSVKC
+1409 AQ
-1421 YLGLRRKLKP
+1421 YLCSPVALQQSPVYQFRF
-1431 TSSWGFTVYT
+1431 FTVA
-1441 KKQQWYFCCKGNE
+1441 FHISSVCF
-1454 SQQDWVTSIIRVKH
+1454 
-1468 ASDLWPKDLRQ
+1468 
-1479 SASLPYNLSRGRTST
+1479 LSMR
-1494 YSTAKTSTAR
+1494 
-1504 HQREVKGK
+1504 
-1512 SVLTTSIE
+1512 L
-1520 GSNTQNQMTSDVSNQ
+1520 QM
-1535 PDLTHKLASCEGTPS
+1535 K
-1550 VSGLEMVIDDTLQSL
+1550 
-1565 RRPSLQQDPSALTQ
+1565 
-1579 LSHKKAV
+1579 
-1586 LPSRGAQLPQN
+1586 
-1597 LINELST
+1597 
-1604 VLNKTGRFPKED
+1604 
-1616 N
+1616 

>member
-1 MEPEQEI
+1 MEPDQEI
-8 TRWLTSLHLLQ
+8 TLWLTSLHLPQ
-19 YASSFARAGYHC
+19 YASSFARAGYRC

-38 TEEELLKMDNIPTGH
+38 TEEKLLEVDNIPTGH

-60 LETLMIKVDGGE
+60 LETMMVEVDGGKGSMK
-72 VPVRRKPIPRP
+72 VPVRRKPIPSP
-83 RKVFP
+83 RQVLP
-88 KAKQRGTSCQHS
+88 KAKKSGISCQHS
-100 QGSNIQMT
+100 QGSNIQTT
-108 RQTLPSRTIADS
+108 RQTLLSGT
-120 ERMAIGSATLPHTLP
+120 
-135 SVTSHTAS
+135 SVTCYTVS
-143 SSSSSASE
+143 SSSGSTSE
-151 QGSSESLENF
+151 HDSSESLENF
-161 SEEPIPD
+161 SEEPIPE
-168 ENDDFSSEGASV
+168 ENDDFPSEGASV

-192 EQCTFIKEPSEPRST
+192 EQCTLIKGPSEPRST
-207 RSFKLRHR
+207 LSHKLR
-215 PVPEIPEHPFIPP
+215 PVPEIPEHPFKPP
-228 YDWNAAANNNDHLTK
+228 YDWNVAANNNIEHLSR
-243 SEGLICPTGSQKAS
+243 SEGHVCHTCSKEAP
-257 LQRTLSPIAPY
+257 LQRTLSPIGPY
-268 GELFLYNSAEKESDV
+268 GELFLYNSAEIETD
-283 GNEVMS
+283 MS
-289 SQGVKE
+289 SQGGKE
-295 NLDQQKLR
+295 NLEQQKLR
-303 NKQTQNQESTHNN
+303 NKQTQTRQKQKTITQNN
-316 KNQDLSK
+316 KKQDLSK
-323 QHYIHDDDDDD
+323 QHYV

-339 STVQEYTLS
+339 STLQEPTVS
-348 QRLATECS
+348 QCLANECS
-356 FEHPTLP
+356 FKHPTP
-363 ALLSSTGPSALA
+363 STLLSSTGQSALA
-375 KPQTDVKD
+375 QPQSDVND

-388 QDDLPG
+388 QEDLPG

-399 LPSLTE
+399 LPSQTE
-405 VSISPYA
+405 DSISPYA

-417 RNAVTKAGWLD
+417 RAAATKAGWLD

-446 GGNLTYYSSDKEMY
+446 GGNLTYYNSDKEMY

-465 PISAVKQ
+465 PVSAVKQ
-472 VRALGEN
+472 VCALGEN
-479 KFEVVTSIRTFVF
+479 KFEVVTSVRTFVF

-499 RQDWLEVFQS
+499 RQDWLDVLQS
-509 AVSSQPSISLQPRK
+509 AVSSQSSISHQPCK
-523 NNTNKSGY
+523 NNTSKSGY
-531 VELRGLKGRVYLS
+531 VELRGLKGRVFLS
-544 LMGTSFR
+544 LMRTSFR
-551 LCKTDQD
+551 VCKTDQD

-581 GFEITTPFKSFCFTV
+581 GFEITTPFKSFCFSV
-596 ESERE
+596 ESEHE

-618 NYEVLEKVWFNISN
+618 NYEVLEKVWFNKSN

-653 ICKNCAGQ
+653 ICKNCAGH
-661 HRSLGPGIS
+661 HRFLGPGIS

-701 WEANLPPEE
+701 WEANLPPED
-710 ELCMQPSLEQR
+710 ELCKQPSPEQR
-721 ASFIRRKYKKRKYKK
+721 ASFICRKYKKRKYKK
-736 VLEGLNTQEELN
+736 VLECLNTQEELN
-748 KALCATVVLP
+748 KALCAAVVLP

-780 QYSTPYLLA
+780 EYSTPYLMA

-801 YHNKLSDFPKLEA
+801 HHNKLSDFPKLEA
-814 VFDSSFSADVLSF
+814 VCDSSFSADVPSF
-827 MDGFLYCS
+827 MDGFLFCS
-835 VNAGKATLDR
+835 VNASKATLDR
-845 KGRPDLVR
+845 KGRLDMVR
-853 RWCTLEGGFLSYY
+853 CWCTLEGGFLSYY
-866 ENEKNATPIGRVD
+866 DNEKNATPIGRVD
-879 VSDVVSLAISNTEN
+879 LSDVVSLAINNTEN
-893 ITETGPVFTF
+893 ITETGTVFTF
-903 ELYLLS
+903 ELYLRS
-909 QRVLVFGAETSDAQ
+909 QRVLVFGAETSDAHQ
-923 QEWTHAIAKR
+923 DWTLAIAKC
-933 FVSARADALL
+933 FVPARADALL

-965 MGWFALVGSELY
+965 MGWFALVASELY
-977 FCSGDEDEEEGVL
+977 FCSADEDEEEGVL

-1001 THMEGDEK
+1001 THIEGDEK
-1009 IQVLL
+1009 IQVLI

-1036 SSIQLAAGTDG
+1036 SSIQLAALTDG
-1047 MALCNQQLNKND
+1047 MALGNQQMNKND
-1059 VPIIVDSCIAFVTQY
+1059 VPIIVDSCISFVTQY

-1093 LLQDFTKNAR
+1093 LLKEFTMNAR

-1125 SHSEDALLAKELYPF
+1125 SHSEDAVLAKELYPF

-1158 TYIQSLPKVNRLT
+1158 SYIQSLPKVNRST

-1191 NTQNLACVFSSCLF
+1191 STEWLACVFSSCLF
-1205 QTEGHTAQE
+1205 QTKGHTAQE
-1214 SRVVEDLINNYTQ
+1214 TRVVEDLINNYIQ
-1227 LFSVSEEQV
+1227 LFSVNEEQV

-1269 EPEKCCLIKV
+1269 LPEKCCLIKV
-1279 SPSMRSDEL
+1279 SPNMRSDEL

-1330 VLEWSSLED
+1330 VLDWSSLED

-1441 KKQQWYFCCKGNE
+1441 EKQQWYFCCKGND

-1468 ASDLWPKDLRQ
+1468 ESDLWPRDLKQ

-1494 YSTAKTSTAR
+1494 YSTSTAK
-1504 HQREVKGK
+1504 HQREAKGK
-1512 SVLTTSIE
+1512 SVKST
-1520 GSNTQNQMTSDVSNQ
+1520 GSNRQNQVTTDEVNQ
-1535 PDLTHKLASCEGTPS
+1535 PDSMHKLASGEGTLC
-1550 VSGLEMVIDDTLQSL
+1550 VSGLEMVTDETLQSS
-1565 RRPSLQQDPSALTQ
+1565 RRPSIQQDPSALNQLTQ
-1579 LSHKKAV
+1579 NKAM
-1586 LPSRGAQLPQN
+1586 LPSRSLQLPQN
-1597 LINELST
+1597 IISELNT
-1604 VLNKTGRFPKED
+1604 VLNKTGRSSKEA

>member
-1 MEPEQEI
+1 MEPDQEI
-8 TRWLTSLHLLQ
+8 TVWLTSLHLPQ
-19 YASSFARAGYHC
+19 YASSFAQAGYRC
-31 FKDLRSL
+31 LKDLMSL
-38 TEEELLKMDNIPTGH
+38 TEVKLLEVDHIPTGH

-60 LETLMIKVDGGE
+60 LETLMVEADGNNSYAK

-83 RKVFP
+83 RQVFP
-88 KAKQRGTSCQHS
+88 KDRQRGTSCQQS

-108 RQTLPSRTIADS
+108 SQTVPARTIADS
-120 ERMAIGSATLPHTLP
+120 ERMAIGFQTLP
-135 SVTSHTAS
+135 SVTCHVVS

-151 QGSSESLENF
+151 HGSSESLENF
-161 SEEPIPD
+161 SEDPIPD
-168 ENDDFSSEGASV
+168 ENDDFPSEGASV
-180 GFQGEMVENEIY
+180 WFQGEMVENEIY
-192 EQCTFIKEPSEPRST
+192 EECPFIEEPSELRST

-215 PVPEIPEHPFIPP
+215 PVPEIPEHPFKPP
-228 YDWNAAANNNDHLTK
+228 YDWNEAAHNNTDHLTRT
-243 SEGLICPTGSQKAS
+243 EGPICPTSSQEVV
-257 LQRTLSPIAPY
+257 QRTLSPIAPY
-268 GELFLYNSAEKESDV
+268 GELFLYNSAE
-283 GNEVMS
+283 NELDLGKDVMS
-289 SQGVKE
+289 NQGLKE
-295 NLDQQKLR
+295 NLEEQTLR
-303 NKQTQNQESTHNN
+303 NKLTRTKGKAHNN
-316 KNQDLSK
+316 KQDLSK
-323 QHYIHDDDDDD
+323 QHVDNDDG
-334 DDDDY
+334 Y
-339 STVQEYTLS
+339 SIVQASTLS
-348 QRLATECS
+348 QRLANES
-356 FEHPTLP
+356 SSNHPTPP
-363 ALLSSTGPSALA
+363 ALLLSTGPSVVAQ
-375 KPQTDVKD
+375 PQTVVND
-383 IYSMA
+383 IYSMTL
-388 QDDLPG
+388 DDLP
-394 LLRPN
+394 PQI
-399 LPSLTE
+399 E

-417 RNAVTKAGWLD
+417 RNSAAKAGWLD
-428 KLSPQGNCV
+428 KLSPQGNRV

-446 GGNLTYYSSDKEMY
+446 GGNLTYYNSDKEMY

-465 PISAVKQ
+465 PISAVKK
-472 VRALGEN
+472 VRAQGEN
-479 KFEVVTSIRTFVF
+479 KFEVVTSVRTFVF

-499 RQDWLEVFQS
+499 RQDWLEVLQS
-509 AVSSQPSISLQPRK
+509 AVSSQSSISRQPRK

-531 VELRGLKGRVYLS
+531 VELRGLKGRVHLN

-551 LCKTDQD
+551 ICKTEQD
-558 FNAGLAITVVDLTAA
+558 FNAGLAITAVDLTAA
-573 CVKQVERK
+573 CVKPVERK

-601 REEWIEAVQ
+601 REEWIEAFQ

-618 NYEVLEKVWFNISN
+618 NYEVLEKVWFNKSN
-632 RKCADCQAPEPEWAS
+632 RKCADCQAPDPEWAS

-661 HRSLGPGIS
+661 HRFLGPGIS

-691 DVGNKNSNSF
+691 EVGNENSNSF
-701 WEANLPPEE
+701 WAANIPPEN
-710 ELCMQPSLEQR
+710 ELCKESSTEQR
-721 ASFIRRKYKKRKYKK
+721 TSFISRKYKKRKYKK
-736 VLEGLNTQEELN
+736 VLEGLNSQEELN
-748 KALCATVVLP
+748 KALCAAVVHP
-758 DILQTMALVFSG
+758 DVLQTMALVFSG

-780 QYSTPYLLA
+780 EHSTPYLLA
-789 QKAGQR
+789 QKASQR

-814 VFDSSFSADVLSF
+814 VLDSSFPADGPSF

-835 VNAGKATLDR
+835 MNAGKATLDR
-845 KGRPDLVR
+845 KGRPDMVR

-866 ENEKNATPIGRVD
+866 DNEKIATPIGRVD
-879 VSDVVSLAISNTEN
+879 VSDVVSLAISNIEN

-903 ELYLLS
+903 ELYLRS
-909 QRVLVFGAETSDAQ
+909 QRVLVFGAETSDTHQ
-923 QEWTHAIAKR
+923 DWTHAIAKC
-933 FVSARADALL
+933 FVPARADALL

-957 GHDLYHWR
+957 GHELYHWR

-1014 MVESGRT
+1014 MVERGRT
-1021 VYIHGI
+1021 VYLHGI

-1036 SSIQLAAGTDG
+1036 SSIQMAARTDG
-1047 MALCNQQLNKND
+1047 LALCNQQMNKND

-1086 DPGRVAQ
+1086 DPGRVAL
-1093 LLQDFTKNAR
+1093 LLQEFTKDAR
-1103 VVKLRAQDHRLE
+1103 VVKLRAQDHLLE

-1140 WISALDEQD
+1140 WISALDEQN
-1149 EKVRVQKYS
+1149 EKIRVQKYS
-1158 TYIQSLPKVNRLT
+1158 SYIQSLPKVNRST

-1191 NTQNLACVFSSCLF
+1191 STQKLACVFSSRLF

-1214 SRVVEDLINNYTQ
+1214 TRVVEDLINNYIQ
-1227 LFSVSEEQV
+1227 LFSVNEEQV

-1288 AISTLEMK
+1288 AVCTLEMK
-1296 GMEVKA
+1296 GKEVKA

-1323 KEKILEQ
+1323 KERILEQ

-1409 PEREAPLKSVKC
+1409 PEREASLKSIKC

-1441 KKQQWYFCCKGNE
+1441 EKQQWYFCCKGND

-1468 ASDLWPKDLRQ
+1468 EGDLWPKDLKQ

-1494 YSTAKTSTAR
+1494 YSPAQTSTAK

-1520 GSNTQNQMTSDVSNQ
+1520 GSNTQNQMTTDEGNQ
-1535 PDLTHKLASCEGTPS
+1535 PDSRHKLTSGAGTPC
-1550 VSGLEMVIDDTLQSL
+1550 VSRHEMVIDDTLLSQ
-1565 RRPSLQQDPSALTQ
+1565 RRASLQQDTSALTQ
-1579 LSHKKAV
+1579 LSQRKTS
-1586 LPSRGAQLPQN
+1586 LPGRGVQLPQN

-1604 VLNKTGRFPKED
+1604 VLNKTGRSLNKD

>member
-1 MEPEQEI
+1 MEPDQEI
-8 TRWLTSLHLLQ
+8 TRWLTSLHLAQ
-19 YASSFARAGYHC
+19 YASSFARAGYRC
-31 FKDLRSL
+31 LKDLRGL
-38 TEEELLKMDNIPTGH
+38 TEENLLEVDNIPTGH

-60 LETLMIKVDGGE
+60 LETLMVDVDGGKGSVK

-83 RKVFP
+83 RQVFS
-88 KAKQRGTSCQHS
+88 KSEKRGTSCQYS
-100 QGSNIQMT
+100 QGTT
-108 RQTLPSRTIADS
+108 RQTRPSRTTADS

-135 SVTSHTAS
+135 SVTCHTVS
-143 SSSSSASE
+143 SGFGSGSE
-151 QGSSESLENF
+151 DGSSGSLENF
-161 SEEPIPD
+161 SEEPVPD
-168 ENDDFSSEGASV
+168 ENDDFPSEGASV

-192 EQCTFIKEPSEPRST
+192 EQCTFVEEPSELRST
-207 RSFKLRHR
+207 RSYKLRHR
-215 PVPEIPEHPFIPP
+215 PVPQIPEHPFMPA
-228 YDWNAAANNNDHLTK
+228 YDWNVAANNNNDHLTK
-243 SEGLICPTGSQKAS
+243 SEGPVCPTGIQKAP
-257 LQRTLSPIAPY
+257 LQTTLSPIAPY
-268 GELFLYNSAEKESDV
+268 GELFLYNSAETELDL
-283 GNEVMS
+283 GNDLKS

-295 NLDQQKLR
+295 NLEQQKLR
-303 NKQTQNQESTHNN
+303 
-316 KNQDLSK
+316 
-323 QHYIHDDDDDD
+323 
-334 DDDDY
+334 
-339 STVQEYTLS
+339 
-348 QRLATECS
+348 
-356 FEHPTLP
+356 
-363 ALLSSTGPSALA
+363 
-375 KPQTDVKD
+375 
-383 IYSMA
+383 
-388 QDDLPG
+388 
-394 LLRPN
+394 
-399 LPSLTE
+399 
-405 VSISPYA
+405 
-412 CFYGT
+412 
-417 RNAVTKAGWLD
+417 
-428 KLSPQGNCV
+428 NCV

-446 GGNLTYYSSDKEMY
+446 GGNLTYYNSDKEMY

-479 KFEVVTSIRTFVF
+479 KFEVVTSVRTFVF

-499 RQDWLEVFQS
+499 RQDWLEVLQS
-509 AVSSQPSISLQPRK
+509 AVSSQSSVSHQPRK
-523 NNTNKSGY
+523 NNANKSGY

-558 FNAGLAITVVDLTAA
+558 FSAGLAITVVDLTAA

-581 GFEITTPFKSFCFTV
+581 GFEITTPFRSFCFTV
-596 ESERE
+596 ESEHE

-618 NYEVLEKVWFNISN
+618 NYEVLEKVWFNKSN

-653 ICKNCAGQ
+653 ICKNCADVNGSVQYLFPGQ

-670 KVRSMKL
+670 KIRSMKL

-701 WEANLPPEE
+701 WEANLPPED
-710 ELCMQPSLEQR
+710 ELCKQPTLEQR

-736 VLEGLNTQEELN
+736 VLERLNTQEELN
-748 KALCATVVLP
+748 KALCAAVVLP

-770 ADVMCATGDP
+770 ADVMCATSEP
-780 QYSTPYLLA
+780 EYSTPYLLA

-814 VFDSSFSADVLSF
+814 VFDSSFSTDVPSF
-827 MDGFLYCS
+827 MDGFLHCS

-879 VSDVVSLAISNTEN
+879 VSDVVSLAINNTEN

-903 ELYLLS
+903 ELYLRS
-909 QRVLVFGAETSDAQ
+909 QRVLVFGAETSDAHQ
-923 QEWTHAIAKR
+923 DWTQAIAKC
-933 FVSARADALL
+933 FVPARADALL

-1014 MVESGRT
+1014 MVESGR
-1021 VYIHGI
+1021 
-1027 TKQDFALWH
+1027 
-1036 SSIQLAAGTDG
+1036 
-1047 MALCNQQLNKND
+1047 
-1059 VPIIVDSCIAFVTQY
+1059 
-1074 GLCYEGIYQKNG
+1074 
-1086 DPGRVAQ
+1086 
-1093 LLQDFTKNAR
+1093 
-1103 VVKLRAQDHRLE
+1103 
-1115 DVTDTLKSFL
+1115 
-1125 SHSEDALLAKELYPF
+1125 
-1140 WISALDEQD
+1140 
-1149 EKVRVQKYS
+1149 
-1158 TYIQSLPKVNRLT
+1158 
-1171 LGALLQHLYR
+1171 

-1191 NTQNLACVFSSCLF
+1191 NTPKLACVFSSCLF

-1214 SRVVEDLINNYTQ
+1214 TRVVEDLINNYIQ
-1227 LFSVSEEQV
+1227 LFSVNEEQV

-1288 AISTLEMK
+1288 AVSTLEMK
-1296 GMEVKA
+1296 GIEVRA

-1323 KEKILEQ
+1323 KEKVLEQ

-1395 DKKLLLYKDIKSTK
+1395 DKKLLLYKDIK
-1409 PEREAPLKSVKC
+1409 LGFSV
-1421 YLGLRRKLKP
+1421 R
-1431 TSSWGFTVYT
+1431 SHF
-1441 KKQQWYFCCKGNE
+1441 
-1454 SQQDWVTSIIRVKH
+1454 
-1468 ASDLWPKDLRQ
+1468 AS
-1479 SASLPYNLSRGRTST
+1479 A
-1494 YSTAKTSTAR
+1494 
-1504 HQREVKGK
+1504 
-1512 SVLTTSIE
+1512 
-1520 GSNTQNQMTSDVSNQ
+1520 DVF
-1535 PDLTHKLASCEGTPS
+1535 A
-1550 VSGLEMVIDDTLQSL
+1550 
-1565 RRPSLQQDPSALTQ
+1565 
-1579 LSHKKAV
+1579 
-1586 LPSRGAQLPQN
+1586 
-1597 LINELST
+1597 
-1604 VLNKTGRFPKED
+1604 
-1616 N
+1616 

>member
-1 MEPEQEI
+1 MEPDQEI
-8 TRWLTSLHLLQ
+8 TVWLTSLHLPQ
-19 YASSFARAGYHC
+19 YASSFAQAGYC
-31 FKDLRSL
+31 CLKDLRSL
-38 TEEELLKMDNIPTGH
+38 TEEKLLKVDHIPTGH

-60 LETLMIKVDGGE
+60 LETLMVEVDGSSMK

-83 RKVFP
+83 RQVFP
-88 KAKQRGTSCQHS
+88 KDKQRGTSSQHP
-100 QGSNIQMT
+100 QGSKIQT
-108 RQTLPSRTIADS
+108 TSQTVPARTIADS
-120 ERMAIGSATLPHTLP
+120 ER
-135 SVTSHTAS
+135 VS
-143 SSSSSASE
+143 SSSSSTSE
-151 QGSSESLENF
+151 HGSSESLENF

-168 ENDDFSSEGASV
+168 ENDDFPTELASV

-192 EQCTFIKEPSEPRST
+192 EKCSFVNESSRPRSS
-207 RSFKLRHR
+207 RSYKLRHR
-215 PVPEIPEHPFIPP
+215 PVPEIPEHPFKPP
-228 YDWNAAANNNDHLTK
+228 YDWNEAAHNTDHLTR
-243 SEGLICPTGSQKAS
+243 SEGPVCPTSSQEAS
-257 LQRTLSPIAPY
+257 HPRTLSPIAPY
-268 GELFLYNSAEKESDV
+268 GELFLYNSTE
-283 GNEVMS
+283 NETDLGKDVMS
-289 SQGVKE
+289 NQGVKE
-295 NLDQQKLR
+295 NLEEQMLR
-303 NKQTQNQESTHNN
+303 NKLTQTKEKSHNN
-316 KNQDLSK
+316 KQALSK
-323 QHYIHDDDDDD
+323 QHVD

-339 STVQEYTLS
+339 SIVQAS
-348 QRLATECS
+348 S
-356 FEHPTLP
+356 NHPTPP
-363 ALLSSTGPSALA
+363 ALPSAVA
-375 KPQTDVKD
+375 QPQTDVND

-388 QDDLPG
+388 LDDLP
-394 LLRPN
+394 PQI
-399 LPSLTE
+399 E

-412 CFYGT
+412 CFYGI
-417 RNAVTKAGWLD
+417 RHSAAKAGWLD
-428 KLSPQGNCV
+428 KLSPQGNRV

-446 GGNLTYYSSDKEMY
+446 GGNLTYYNSDKEMY

-479 KFEVVTSIRTFVF
+479 KFEVVTSVRTFVF

-499 RQDWLEVFQS
+499 RQDWLEVLQT
-509 AVSSQPSISLQPRK
+509 AVSSQSSISHQPRK

-551 LCKTDQD
+551 ICKTDQD
-558 FNAGLAITVVDLTAA
+558 FNAGLAITAVDLTAA
-573 CVKQVERK
+573 CVKQIERK

-601 REEWIEAVQ
+601 REEWTEAVQ

-618 NYEVLEKVWFNISN
+618 NYEVLEKVWFNKSN

-653 ICKNCAGQ
+653 VCKNCAGQ

-691 DVGNKNSNSF
+691 EVGNKNSNSF
-701 WEANLPPEE
+701 WAANIPPED
-710 ELCMQPSLEQR
+710 ELCKQSSTEQR

-748 KALCATVVLP
+748 KALCAAVVHP
-758 DILQTMALVFSG
+758 DVLQTMALVFSG

-780 QYSTPYLLA
+780 ENSTAYLLA

-801 YHNKLSDFPKLEA
+801 YHNKLSDFPKLEG
-814 VFDSSFSADVLSF
+814 VFDSSFPTDVPSF

-835 VNAGKATLDR
+835 MNAGKATLDR
-845 KGRPDLVR
+845 KGRPDMVR

-866 ENEKNATPIGRVD
+866 DNEKIATPIGRVD
-879 VSDVVSLAISNTEN
+879 ISDVVSLAINNTEN

-903 ELYLLS
+903 ELYLRS
-909 QRVLVFGAETSDAQ
+909 QRVLVFGAETSDAHQ
-923 QEWTHAIAKR
+923 DWTHAIAKC
-933 FVSARADALL
+933 FVPARAEALL

-1014 MVESGRT
+1014 MVERGRT
-1021 VYIHGI
+1021 VYVHGI

-1047 MALCNQQLNKND
+1047 MALGNQQMNKND

-1086 DPGRVAQ
+1086 DPGCVAQ
-1093 LLQDFTKNAR
+1093 LLQEFTKDAR

-1149 EKVRVQKYS
+1149 EKIRVQKYS
-1158 TYIQSLPKVNRLT
+1158 SYIQSLPKVNRST

-1191 NTQNLACVFSSCLF
+1191 STPKLACVFSSCLF

-1214 SRVVEDLINNYTQ
+1214 THVVEDLINNYIQ
-1227 LFSVSEEQV
+1227 LFSVNEEQV

-1251 TTFSPAGDLI
+1251 TTQFSPAGDLI

-1288 AISTLEMK
+1288 AVCTLEMK
-1296 GMEVKA
+1296 GVEVKA

-1409 PEREAPLKSVKC
+1409 PEREASIKSVKC

-1441 KKQQWYFCCKGNE
+1441 EKQQWYFCCKGND

-1468 ASDLWPKDLRQ
+1468 EGDLWPKDLKQ
-1479 SASLPYNLSRGRTST
+1479 SASLPYNLSRRRTST
-1494 YSTAKTSTAR
+1494 YSPTQTRASK
-1504 HQREVKGK
+1504 HHREVKGK

-1520 GSNTQNQMTSDVSNQ
+1520 GSNTQNQMTTDEGNQSDSMN
-1535 PDLTHKLASCEGTPS
+1535 KL
-1550 VSGLEMVIDDTLQSL
+1550 VSGEETPCLSRPEMVIDNTLQSQ
-1565 RRPSLQQDPSALTQ
+1565 RRTSLQQDPSALTQ
-1579 LSHKKAV
+1579 LSQRKAV
-1586 LPSRGAQLPQN
+1586 LPSRGVQLPQN

-1604 VLNKTGRFPKED
+1604 VLNKTGRSLNKD

>member
-1 MEPEQEI
+1 MEPDQEI
-8 TRWLTSLHLLQ
+8 TRWLTSLHLPQ
-19 YASSFARAGYHC
+19 YASSFTRAGYHRL
-31 FKDLRSL
+31 KDLRSL
-38 TEEELLKMDNIPTGH
+38 TEEKLLEVGNIPTGH

-60 LETLMIKVDGGE
+60 LETLMVEVDGGKSSMK

-83 RKVFP
+83 RQVFP
-88 KAKQRGTSCQHS
+88 KAKKGATSCQHS
-100 QGSNIQMT
+100 RGT
-108 RQTLPSRTIADS
+108 RQTLPSRTVADS
-120 ERMAIGSATLPHTLP
+120 ERLAIGSATLPHKLP
-135 SVTSHTAS
+135 TVTSHTDSSGS
-143 SSSSSASE
+143 SSDSE
-151 QGSSESLENF
+151 HGSSESLENF
-161 SEEPIPD
+161 SEEAVPD
-168 ENDDFSSEGASV
+168 ENYDFPSGGASV

-192 EQCTFIKEPSEPRST
+192 EQCTFIKEPSELRPT
-207 RSFKLRHR
+207 RSYKLRHR

-228 YDWNAAANNNDHLTK
+228 YDWTTNNNSDHLTK
-243 SEGLICPTGSQKAS
+243 SEGPVCPTGSQKAS

-268 GELFLYNSAEKESDV
+268 GEVFLYNSAEEELDL
-283 GNEVMS
+283 GNNVVS
-289 SQGVKE
+289 SQGV
-295 NLDQQKLR
+295 NLEQQKLR
-303 NKQTQNQESTHNN
+303 NKQAQTQERAHNN
-316 KNQDLSK
+316 KKQDLSK
-323 QHYIHDDDDDD
+323 QHYVC

-339 STVQEYTLS
+339 STVQECTLS
-348 QRLATECS
+348 QQLANECS
-356 FEHPTLP
+356 LKHSAPPTL
-363 ALLSSTGPSALA
+363 LSNTGPSALA
-375 KPQTDVKD
+375 QPQIDVND

-388 QDDLPG
+388 HDDLQG
-394 LLRPN
+394 LLKPN
-399 LPSLTE
+399 LPSQTE

-417 RNAVTKAGWLD
+417 RNAATKVGWLD

-437 FQRRWVKLE
+437 FQKRWVKLE
-446 GGNLTYYSSDKEMY
+446 GGNLTYYNSDKEMY

-479 KFEVVTSIRTFVF
+479 KFEVVTSVRTFVF

-499 RQDWLEVFQS
+499 RQDWLEVLQS
-509 AVSSQPSISLQPRK
+509 AVSSQSSISHQPRK

-558 FNAGLAITVVDLTAA
+558 FNAGLAITVVNLTAA

-596 ESERE
+596 ESEHE

-618 NYEVLEKVWFNISN
+618 NYEVLEKVWFNKSN
-632 RKCADCQAPEPEWAS
+632 RKCADCQSPEPEWAS

-661 HRSLGPGIS
+661 HRSLGPDIS

-677 DSSIWTNELIELFL
+677 DSSIWSNELIELFL

-701 WEANLPPEE
+701 WQANLPPED
-710 ELCMQPSLEQR
+710 ELCKQPSLEQR

-748 KALCATVVLP
+748 KALCAAVVLP

-780 QYSTPYLLA
+780 EYSTPYLLA

-814 VFDSSFSADVLSF
+814 AFDSSSSTDVPSF

-845 KGRPDLVR
+845 KGRPDMVR

-879 VSDVVSLAISNTEN
+879 VSDVVSLAINNTEN
-893 ITETGPVFTF
+893 ITDTGPVFTF
-903 ELYLLS
+903 ELYLRS
-909 QRVLVFGAETSDAQ
+909 QRVLVFGAETSDTHQ
-923 QEWTHAIAKR
+923 DWTQAIAKC
-933 FVSARADALL
+933 FVPARADALL

-1047 MALCNQQLNKND
+1047 MALSNQQMNKND

-1086 DPGRVAQ
+1086 DPARVAQ
-1093 LLQDFTKNAR
+1093 LLQEFTKNAR
-1103 VVKLRAQDHRLE
+1103 VVKLRAQDHRLQ

-1149 EKVRVQKYS
+1149 EKVRVPKYS
-1158 TYIQSLPKVNRLT
+1158 SYIQSLPKVNRST

-1191 NTQNLACVFSSCLF
+1191 NTPKLACVFSSCLF

-1214 SRVVEDLINNYTQ
+1214 TRVVEDLINNYIQ
-1227 LFSVSEEQV
+1227 LFSVNEEQV

-1288 AISTLEMK
+1288 AVSTLEMK
-1296 GMEVKA
+1296 GIEVKA
-1302 QDLWTTFEVIEN
+1302 QDLWTMFEVIEN

-1323 KEKILEQ
+1323 KEKVLEQ

-1441 KKQQWYFCCKGNE
+1441 EKQQWYFCCKGND

-1468 ASDLWPKDLRQ
+1468 GADLWPRDLKQ
-1479 SASLPYNLSRGRTST
+1479 SSSLPYNLSRGRTST
-1494 YSTAKTSTAR
+1494 YSTAKTTAK
-1504 HQREVKGK
+1504 HQREAKGK
-1512 SVLTTSIE
+1512 SVVSTSVE
-1520 GSNTQNQMTSDVSNQ
+1520 ASNTQNQMTTDEGNQ
-1535 PDLTHKLASCEGTPS
+1535 PRLMHKLASAEGTPC
-1550 VSGLEMVIDDTLQSL
+1550 VSRLEMVIDDTLQSP

-1586 LPSRGAQLPQN
+1586 LPSRGVQLPQN

-1604 VLNKTGRFPKED
+1604 VLNKTGRTLKED
-1616 N
+1616 S

>member
-1 MEPEQEI
+1 MEPDQEI
-8 TRWLTSLHLLQ
+8 TRWLTSLHLPQ

-38 TEEELLKMDNIPTGH
+38 TEEKLYQMNNIPTGH

-60 LETLMIKVDGGE
+60 LETLMMEVDGGE

-83 RKVFP
+83 RQVFP
-88 KAKQRGTSCQHS
+88 KAKQRGTSCRHS

-108 RQTLPSRTIADS
+108 RQTLPSGTIADS

-135 SVTSHTAS
+135 SVTCHTVS
-143 SSSSSASE
+143 SSSSSASDH
-151 QGSSESLENF
+151 GSSESLENV

-207 RSFKLRHR
+207 RSYKLRHR

-228 YDWNAAANNNDHLTK
+228 YDWNVAANNNDHLTK

-283 GNEVMS
+283 GNDVMS

-303 NKQTQNQESTHNN
+303 NKQTQNQERAHNH
-316 KNQDLSK
+316 KKQDLSK
-323 QHYIHDDDDDD
+323 QHYVHDDDD

-339 STVQEYTLS
+339 STLQESTLS

-356 FEHPTLP
+356 FKHPT
-363 ALLSSTGPSALA
+363 LLSSTGPSIFA

-417 RNAVTKAGWLD
+417 HNAATKAGWLD

-446 GGNLTYYSSDKEMY
+446 GGNLTYYNSDKEMY

-479 KFEVVTSIRTFVF
+479 KFEVVTSVRTFVF

-499 RQDWLEVFQS
+499 RQDWLEVLQS
-509 AVSSQPSISLQPRK
+509 AVSSQPSISHQPHK

-596 ESERE
+596 DSERE

-618 NYEVLEKVWFNISN
+618 NYEVLEKVWFNRSN
-632 RKCADCQAPEPEWAS
+632 RECADCQAPEPEWAS

-661 HRSLGPGIS
+661 HRFLGPGIS

-677 DSSIWTNELIELFL
+677 DSSIWTNELIELVL

-814 VFDSSFSADVLSF
+814 VFDSSFSADVPSF

-845 KGRPDLVR
+845 KGRPDLVL
-853 RWCTLEGGFLSYY
+853 RWCTMEGGFLSYY

-879 VSDVVSLAISNTEN
+879 VSDVVSLAINNTEN

-903 ELYLLS
+903 ELYLRS

-923 QEWTHAIAKR
+923 QDWTHAIAKC
-933 FVSARADALL
+933 FVPARADALL
-943 RQDSELIGRLHYKE
+943 RLDSELIGRLHYKE

-1047 MALCNQQLNKND
+1047 MALGNQQMNKND

-1158 TYIQSLPKVNRLT
+1158 SYIQSLPKVNRST

-1181 IQRCSHINQM
+1181 IQRCSLINQM

-1214 SRVVEDLINNYTQ
+1214 TRVVEDLINNYIQ

-1269 EPEKCCLIKV
+1269 QPEKCCLIKV

-1323 KEKILEQ
+1323 NEKILEQ

-1351 GSKMTDSNSDKLKDF
+1351 GSKMTDSNSEYQTRKR
-1366 IKGEQLKFKDGS
+1366 G
-1378 SKLLLGNKFQD
+1378 
-1389 RYLVLQ
+1389 
-1395 DKKLLLYKDIKSTK
+1395 
-1409 PEREAPLKSVKC
+1409 SVKVC
-1421 YLGLRRKLKP
+1421 
-1431 TSSWGFTVYT
+1431 
-1441 KKQQWYFCCKGNE
+1441 
-1454 SQQDWVTSIIRVKH
+1454 
-1468 ASDLWPKDLRQ
+1468 
-1479 SASLPYNLSRGRTST
+1479 
-1494 YSTAKTSTAR
+1494 
-1504 HQREVKGK
+1504 
-1512 SVLTTSIE
+1512 
-1520 GSNTQNQMTSDVSNQ
+1520 
-1535 PDLTHKLASCEGTPS
+1535 
-1550 VSGLEMVIDDTLQSL
+1550 
-1565 RRPSLQQDPSALTQ
+1565 
-1579 LSHKKAV
+1579 
-1586 LPSRGAQLPQN
+1586 
-1597 LINELST
+1597 
-1604 VLNKTGRFPKED
+1604 
-1616 N
+1616 

>member
-8 TRWLTSLHLLQ
+8 TWWLTNLHLPQ
-19 YASSFARAGYHC
+19 YASSFSRAGYRC
-31 FKDLRSL
+31 LKDLRSI
-38 TEEELLKMDNIPTGH
+38 TEEKLLEMDNIPTGH

-60 LETLMIKVDGGE
+60 LETLMMEIDGGK
-72 VPVRRKPIPRP
+72 VPVKRKPMPRP
-83 RKVFP
+83 RQVFP
-88 KAKQRGTSCQHS
+88 KANQRGTSFQHS
-100 QGSNIQMT
+100 QGSDIQMA
-108 RQTLPSRTIADS
+108 RQTLLSQTIAYS
-120 ERMAIGSATLPHTLP
+120 ERMAVGSHTLP
-135 SVTSHTAS
+135 SATVS

-151 QGSSESLENF
+151 HGSSESLENF

-168 ENDDFSSEGASV
+168 QNNDFSSEGASV
-180 GFQGEMVENEIY
+180 RFLGEMVENEIY
-192 EQCTFIKEPSEPRST
+192 EQCTFTKESYEPRST
-207 RSFKLRHR
+207 RSYKLRHR
-215 PVPEIPEHPFIPP
+215 PVPEIPEHPYIPP
-228 YDWNAAANNNDHLTK
+228 YDWNVAANNNDHLTK
-243 SEGLICPTGSQKAS
+243 SEGPTCPKGSQKAS

-268 GELFLYNSAEKESDV
+268 GELFLYNSAEKEPDV
-283 GNEVMS
+283 DNDVMS
-289 SQGVKE
+289 SQGIKE
-295 NLDQQKLR
+295 NLDQQKSS
-303 NKQTQNQESTHNN
+303 KQTQNQERPHNN
-316 KNQDLSK
+316 KKRGVSK
-323 QHYIHDDDDDD
+323 QHYVHD

-339 STVQEYTLS
+339 STVQESTLS
-348 QRLATECS
+348 QRLADECS
-356 FEHPTLP
+356 FKHPTPPTLHM
-363 ALLSSTGPSALA
+363 STGPSMGM
-375 KPQTDVKD
+375 PQTDVKD

-388 QDDLPG
+388 QNDLPG
-394 LLRPN
+394 IPRPN
-399 LPSLTE
+399 LPSLAE

-412 CFYGT
+412 CFFGT
-417 RNAVTKAGWLD
+417 RTAAAKGGWLD

-446 GGNLTYYSSDKEMY
+446 GGNLTYYNSDKEMY

-479 KFEVVTSIRTFVF
+479 RFEVVTSVRTFVF
-492 RAEKEGE
+492 RAEKEGD
-499 RQDWLEVFQS
+499 RQDWLEVLHS
-509 AVSSQPSISLQPRK
+509 AVSSQPSISHQPRK

-558 FNAGLAITVVDLTAA
+558 FHAGLAITLVDLTAA

-618 NYEVLEKVWFNISN
+618 NYEVLEKVWFNKSN
-632 RKCADCQAPEPEWAS
+632 RMCADCQAPEPEWAS

-661 HRSLGPGIS
+661 HRFLGPGIS

-701 WEANLPPEE
+701 WEANLPPEQ

-721 ASFIRRKYKKRKYKK
+721 ASFVRRKYKKRKYKK

-748 KALCATVVLP
+748 KALCAAVVLP
-758 DILQTMALVFSG
+758 DIQQTMALVFSG

-780 QYSTPYLLA
+780 EYSTPYLLA

-814 VFDSSFSADVLSF
+814 VFDSSFSADVPSF

-835 VNAGKATLDR
+835 VNVGKATLER

-879 VSDVVSLAISNTEN
+879 VGDVVSLAINNTEN

-903 ELYLLS
+903 ELYLRS

-923 QEWTHAIAKR
+923 QDWTHAITKC
-933 FVSARADALL
+933 FVPARADALL
-943 RQDSELIGRLHYKE
+943 RQDGELIGRLHYKE

-965 MGWFALVGSELY
+965 MGWFALAGSELY

-1001 THMEGDEK
+1001 TYMEGDEK

-1047 MALCNQQLNKND
+1047 MALGNQQMNKND

-1140 WISALDEQD
+1140 WISVLDEQD
-1149 EKVRVQKYS
+1149 QKVRVQKYS
-1158 TYIQSLPKVNRLT
+1158 SYIQSLPKVNRST

-1205 QTEGHTAQE
+1205 QTEGHTAPE
-1214 SRVVEDLINNYTQ
+1214 TRVVEDLINNYIQ
-1227 LFSVSEEQV
+1227 LFSVNEEQV

-1288 AISTLEMK
+1288 AIGTLEMK
-1296 GMEVKA
+1296 GIEVKA

-1409 PEREAPLKSVKC
+1409 PEREAPLMSVKC

-1441 KKQQWYFCCKGNE
+1441 EKQQWYFCCKGND

-1494 YSTAKTSTAR
+1494 YSTAKTSTAK
-1504 HQREVKGK
+1504 HQREAKGK
-1512 SVLTTSIE
+1512 SVLATSTE
-1520 GSNTQNQMTSDVSNQ
+1520 GSNARNQMTTDVSNQ
-1535 PDLTHKLASCEGTPS
+1535 PDLMHKLASGEGTSS
-1550 VSGLEMVIDDTLQSL
+1550 VSGLEMGIDDTLRSQ
-1565 RRPSLQQDPSALTQ
+1565 RRPSLQQDPGALTL
-1579 LSHKKAV
+1579 LSQKKV
-1586 LPSRGAQLPQN
+1586 PSRGAQLPQN
-1597 LINELST
+1597 IINELST
-1604 VLNKTGRFPKED
+1604 VLNKTGRSLKED